1 MNKTYNIIWNAARG
15 MYIVTSELARSGS
28 RAIVSV
34 SASCAV
40 TLLAMD
46 AAPAVAEETRVSIP
60 SQTTTYTLSGAT
72 PFVVETGNTVATDTA
87 TSAAIV
93 GDNSNDWDLLIE
105 SGAVVGSSLTD
116 SQAMNLDSLTGATS
130 VHNQGTITGSNEDG
144 TIMLQNGGSV
154 INDARIEN
162 NATYEHDPQDIPQEY
177 AGVYML
183 NGGSYVSSESGVLE
197 GVSGVI
203 VQSGE
208 AHITNGG
215 MINSDGSWRSYGVE
229 FRDGTYGT
237 IVNTGTIITTASDGS
252 GKIED
257 AAIYVHT
264 LNDMAVSGSVS
275 VDNSGL
281 MQSDFITVALYY
293 GSHFEVVNR
302 VGGVITAGNSSL
314 VGIKSTAMELK
325 VGVDNLVT
333 NDGTISAYGTA
344 NTYGIHYGESTSGGV
359 ITNTGSITTT
369 GGGSGDA
376 SVYVHGNGDGTVV
389 NNSGTMS
396 SSVYGVYLDSTR
408 SKGHTLNNQAGG
420 AISANT
426 AVAINGNG
434 NTITNQGKMTGVS
447 DGLLISGN
455 NNIVTTSGGEI
466 SGKNGIRVSKGS
478 GNQITAKSGS
488 KITTTS
494 TGISIAGGNNQIT
507 TESGSTIVAKDNGI
521 LINSGANNVTNGG
534 SITATGSSISYGIQY
549 NSGTSGTITNT
560 GTITTTGK
568 GAGDASVYAHGGAVT
583 INNSGTMD
591 SSVYG
596 VYVTTGHTLNNLAG
610 GSITANTAVQLN
622 GNNNTLAN
630 AGAILG
636 DTNGVTING
645 SGNTLTSQGKIT
657 GGTNAILIN
666 SGSKNNTL
674 TLNTGTEISG
684 NITDDNNSASAN
696 NNLILDGEG
705 TLGSSISGLNSVTS
719 SGDWTLPG
727 ATMNLSG
734 TTNSALWVKSGTL
747 ILNGAM
753 TAKGATVDSGTTLQI
768 GNSGTLGAFNGDI
781 VDNGTLTFN
790 RSDAAAYGSVI
801 SGSGNVIKQGGGEL
815 TLSNNNSYSGGTTIA
830 EGTLTATAGGAL
842 GSGNI
847 DNRAYLKLDA
857 ASASDPFI
865 VADLTTHSGATV
877 EIGAG
882 STLQANTLT
891 QQDGSTL
898 TADLTA
904 TSGPAIRA
912 KNVNLDG
919 TLNVA
924 SPASQEPIRSTD
936 DLISLALIE
945 SDNAISG
952 DFDDITINGNAM
964 NSDAFITVVGQKNVN
979 DTHYDLVETL
989 TWYADRYNAAI
1000 DAHGTF
1006 NLADADDSF
1015 TVNTVLENVDANSGW
1030 NGQSLTKTGAGTLIL
1045 NAENTYTGGT
1055 TISDGTLVANNVE
1068 ALGTGNVTD
1077 NATLELNTGG
1087 DFDNAISGSGQVV
1100 KSGDDALTLSGTN
1113 TYSGGTTI
1121 SGGTLI
1127 ASNVEALGTGDVTD
1141 NAVLELNTGGDFAN
1155 NIGGSGQVVKSG
1167 DETLTLSGTN
1177 SYTGGTTISGGTL
1190 VASNVEALG
1199 SGDVTD
1205 NATLEM
1211 NTGGDFANNI
1221 GGTGSVVKSGDKT
1234 LTLSGSNIYTG
1245 GTLISGGTLIATN
1258 VDALGTGDVTDNA
1271 TLEMNTG
1278 GDFANAIGGTG
1289 SVVKSGDETLTLS
1302 GSNIYTGGTTISG
1315 GTLVATNVEA
1325 LGSGDVTDNATLELN
1340 TGGTF
1345 DNVISGSGQVVKS
1358 GDDALTLSGNN
1369 SYTGGTLISDGTLV
1383 ASNVEALGSGDVT
1396 DNATLALNTGG
1407 DFTNNIGGTGRVE
1420 KSGDDALTLSG
1431 ANSYTGGTLISGG
1444 TLVATNV
1451 DALGTG
1457 NVTDNA
1463 TLELNT
1469 GGDFDNAIS
1478 GSGQV
1483 VKSGDKTLTL
1493 SGANSY
1499 TGGTTISSGTLI
1511 ATNVEALGTGDVT
1524 DNATLE
1530 LNTGGD
1536 FDNNIGGTGSVVKSG
1551 DETLTLSGAN
1561 SYTGGTTISGGTLV
1575 ATSVDALGSGDVTDN
1590 ATLEMNTGGDF
1601 ANNIGGTGSVVKSG
1615 DKTLTLSGSN
1625 TYAGGTTIN
1634 DGTLVANNVEALG
1647 TGDVIDNA
1655 TLELNT
1661 GGDFDNAISGSGQ
1674 VVKSG
1679 DKTLTLSGANSYSGA
1694 TTISGGTLIA
1704 ANVNALGTGAIDNRA
1719 SLLLDA
1725 SGQFTVTD
1733 LTTESGG
1740 NTEIGAGSTLQAT
1753 TLTQKSDSTLTINL
1767 NSNTADPVIHA
1778 ASQVSLAGTLD
1789 ITGVGD
1795 VLDSDPASTDDLD
1808 TFTLIASDK
1817 TIAGDFEKLTVA
1829 GMDADLAD
1837 FITVDGRI
1845 DDMGKQYELTTALT
1859 WYADRDDA
1867 VTDAHGTFNLTNA
1880 DGSFAVNT
1888 VLENVDATL
1897 DPASSTGWDGTS
1909 LIKQGAGTLIL
1920 NAENTYTGGTT
1931 ISGGTL
1937 VATNVDALGSGDVTD
1952 DATLE
1957 LNTGGTF
1964 DNAISGSGQVV
1975 KSGDDALTLSGANT
1989 YTGGTT
1995 INDGTLV
2002 ACNVE
2007 ALGTGDVTDN
2017 ATLELNTG
2025 GTFDNVISGSGQ
2037 MVKSGDDTLTL
2048 SGSNTYT
2055 GGTTISGGTLVA
2067 TSVDALG
2074 SGDVTNDAVLELNTG
2089 GDFDNAISGSGQVVK
2104 SGDETLT
2111 LSGANSYTGGT
2122 TISGGTLVA
2131 SNVEALGSSDVTDN
2145 ATLELNTGGD
2155 FTNNIS
2161 GSGQVVKS
2169 GDDVLT
2175 LSGANS
2181 YSGGTLISD
2190 GTLVA
2195 SNVEALGTGDIT
2207 DNAVLEL
2214 NTGGD
2219 FDNAIS
2225 GSGQVVKSG
2234 DETLTLSG
2242 SNTYTGGTTISGG
2255 TLVASNVDALGT
2267 GDVTDNATLEL
2278 NTGGTFDNVI
2288 SGSGQVVK
2296 SGDKT
2301 LTLSG
2306 ANSYTG
2312 GTTINDGTLVAS
2324 NVDALGSG
2332 DVTNDAV
2339 LELNTGGDFTN
2350 NISGSG
2356 QVVKS
2361 GDETLTLSG
2370 TNSYTDGTLISG
2382 GTLVATNLEALGTG
2396 DVTNNATLE
2405 LNTGGD
2411 FTNNISGSGQ
2421 VVKSGDETL
2430 TLSGANSYTG
2440 GTTISGGTLVASNVE
2455 ALGSGDVTDNATLEM
2470 NTGGDFDN
2478 AISGS
2483 GQVVKSGDKTL
2494 TLSGANSYTGGTTIS
2509 GGTLVASNVEA
2520 LGSGDIDNYAS
2531 LQLNASGQFV
2541 TANLTTHDNAT
2552 TAIGAGSALR
2562 ANTLTQEA
2570 NSTLAVHLIDSN
2582 SGAIVTADHA
2592 NLGGTLDI
2600 TGIGNVAKSWTRDAY
2615 AYTLIDTDSA
2625 INSDFAQFTVAGM
2638 DAKQVD
2644 FLTVDGRV
2652 NAADDTRY
2660 DVTASLSWYADS
2672 DNAATDAHGTFT
2684 LSEQGHSFTLN
2695 TALTDVDATLNP
2707 DSATYWDGKSLIKR
2721 GAGTLILGAQN
2732 TYSGD
2737 TDVQEGALWLA
2748 ETATIGSAG
2757 SAQAVNIAANAA
2769 FGGHNA
2775 TVNGHVNNQGSLY
2788 FVDTFTVNGDVVNSS
2803 AMISGSDQPNNT
2815 LTIAGNYTGNDGHL
2829 YLNTQLG
2836 DDSSPTDKLI
2846 VTGDTAGSTTLHIT
2860 NVNGLGAQT
2869 VNGIEVIEVGGQSDG
2884 DFTLYKGHV
2893 DINAWTY
2900 TLKQDGG
2907 DWYLR
2912 SESDDVPDD
2921 GGEVTPPDDGGE
2933 VTPPDDGGDV
2943 TPPDGGGDVTPPDD
2957 GGEVTPPD
2965 DGGEV
2970 TPPDDGGDVTP
2981 PDDGGDVTPV
2991 APQYRADIGVYLGN
3005 QWMARNL
3012 QMQTLYDREGSQ
3024 YRSADGSIWMRFKA
3038 GKAES
3043 QAVNGNVDID
3053 SDYSQF
3059 QLGGDILTWSDGAQS
3074 VTVGLMGSY
3083 INANTDSTGNRG
3095 ADGSQFSANGSVDG
3109 YNLGLYATWFADAQS
3124 HRGAY
3129 IDSWYQ
3135 YGAYNNSVDNDGL
3148 SASRYDSA
3156 AHAVSLETG
3165 YRYDIALSNRNT
3177 VSLTPQAQVT
3187 WQRYSADTV
3196 IDDGGTRISGQNDD
3210 SWTTRLGMRVDGKL
3224 YKESGRI
3231 QPFMEVNW
3239 LHASDNAAA
3248 TFGDTKVSQDL
3259 PNDRVEVKV
3268 GIQANVSERLS
3279 VYAQAAGQKGKND
3292 YGDASFSLNM
3302 RYNW

>member
-72 PFVVETGNTVATDTA
+72 PFVVETGNTVATDIA

-144 TIMLQNGGSV
+144 TILLQNGGSV
-154 INDARIEN
+154 INDGRIEN
-162 NATYEHDPQDIPQEY
+162 SATYEHDPQDIPQEY

-281 MQSDFITVALYY
+281 MQSDFITVALYH

-369 GGGSGDA
+369 GGGAGDA

-396 SSVYGVYLDSTR
+396 STVYGVYLDSAR
-408 SKGHTLNNQAGG
+408 SKGHTLNNQAGS

-488 KITTTS
+488 KITATS
-494 TGISIAGGNNQIT
+494 TGISIASGNNQVT
-507 TESGSTIVAKDNGI
+507 TESGSAIVAKDNGI

-534 SITATGSSISYGIQY
+534 SITATGSSNSYGIQY
-549 NSGTSGTITNT
+549 NSGASGTITNT

-568 GAGDASVYAHGGAVT
+568 GVGDASVYAHGGAVT

-591 SSVYG
+591 SSVFG

-610 GSITANTAVQLN
+610 GSISANTAVQFH
-622 GNNNTLAN
+622 GNNNKLAN
-630 AGAILG
+630 AGAISG
-636 DTNGVTING
+636 DTNGVTISG
-645 SGNTLTSQGKIT
+645 SGNTLTNQGKIT

-684 NITDDNNSASAN
+684 SITDDNNSASAN

-719 SGDWTLPG
+719 SGDWTLSG

-768 GNSGTLGAFNGDI
+768 GNGGTLGAFNGDI

-801 SGSGNVIKQGGGEL
+801 SGSGNVVKQGGGEL

-952 DFDDITINGNAM
+952 DFDGITINGNAM
-964 NSDAFITVVGQKNVN
+964 NPDAFITVVGQKNVN

-1055 TISDGTLVANNVE
+1055 LISDGTLVASNVE
-1068 ALGTGNVTD
+1068 ALGTGDITD
-1077 NATLELNTGG
+1077 NAVLELNTGG

-1100 KSGDDALTLSGTN
+1100 KSGDETLTLSGSN
-1113 TYSGGTTI
+1113 TYTGGTII
-1121 SGGTLI
+1121 SGGTLV
-1127 ASNVEALGTGDVTD
+1127 ATNVEALGTGDVTD
-1141 NAVLELNTGGDFAN
+1141 NATLELNTGGDFDNA
-1155 NIGGSGQVVKSG
+1155 IGGTGSVVKSG
-1167 DETLTLSGTN
+1167 DKTLTLSGAN

-1205 NATLEM
+1205 NATLEL

-1234 LTLSGSNIYTG
+1234 LTLSGT
-1245 GTLISGGTLIATN
+1245 
-1258 VDALGTGDVTDNA
+1258 
-1271 TLEMNTG
+1271 
-1278 GDFANAIGGTG
+1278 
-1289 SVVKSGDETLTLS
+1289 
-1302 GSNIYTGGTTISG
+1302 
-1315 GTLVATNVEA
+1315 
-1325 LGSGDVTDNATLELN
+1325 
-1340 TGGTF
+1340 
-1345 DNVISGSGQVVKS
+1345 
-1358 GDDALTLSGNN
+1358 
-1369 SYTGGTLISDGTLV
+1369 
-1383 ASNVEALGSGDVT
+1383 
-1396 DNATLALNTGG
+1396 
-1407 DFTNNIGGTGRVE
+1407 
-1420 KSGDDALTLSG
+1420 
-1431 ANSYTGGTLISGG
+1431 
-1444 TLVATNV
+1444 
-1451 DALGTG
+1451 
-1457 NVTDNA
+1457 
-1463 TLELNT
+1463 
-1469 GGDFDNAIS
+1469 
-1478 GSGQV
+1478 
-1483 VKSGDKTLTL
+1483 
-1493 SGANSY
+1493 
-1499 TGGTTISSGTLI
+1499 
-1511 ATNVEALGTGDVT
+1511 
-1524 DNATLE
+1524 
-1530 LNTGGD
+1530 
-1536 FDNNIGGTGSVVKSG
+1536 
-1551 DETLTLSGAN
+1551 N

-1575 ATSVDALGSGDVTDN
+1575 A
-1590 ATLEMNTGGDF
+1590 
-1601 ANNIGGTGSVVKSG
+1601 
-1615 DKTLTLSGSN
+1615 
-1625 TYAGGTTIN
+1625 
-1634 DGTLVANNVEALG
+1634 NNVEALG
-1647 TGDVIDNA
+1647 TGDVTNNA

-1704 ANVNALGTGAIDNRA
+1704 THVNALGTGAIDNRA

-1767 NSNTADPVIHA
+1767 NGNTVDPVIHA

-1845 DDMGKQYELTTALT
+1845 DDTGKQYELTTALT

-1897 DPASSTGWDGTS
+1897 DPASATGWDGTS

-1964 DNAISGSGQVV
+1964 DNAIGGSGNVV
-1975 KSGDDALTLSGANT
+1975 KSGADTLTLSGSNS

-1995 INDGTLV
+1995 ISGGTLV
-2002 ACNVE
+2002 ASNVE
-2007 ALGTGDVTDN
+2007 ALGTGDVTNN

-2025 GTFDNVISGSGQ
+2025 GDFINNIGGTGRVE
-2037 MVKSGDDTLTL
+2037 KSGDDTLTL

-2055 GGTTISGGTLVA
+2055 GGTLINGGTLVA
-2067 TSVDALG
+2067 SNVEALG
-2074 SGDVTNDAVLELNTG
+2074 TGDVTDNATLALNTG
-2089 GDFDNAISGSGQVVK
+2089 GTFDNAISGSGQVVK

-2111 LSGANSYTGGT
+2111 LSGTNSYTGGT

-2131 SNVEALGSSDVTDN
+2131 TNVEALGSGDVTDD
-2145 ATLELNTGGD
+2145 ATLELNTGGTFD
-2155 FTNNIS
+2155 NAIS

-2169 GDDVLT
+2169 GDKMLT

-2195 SNVEALGTGDIT
+2195 SNVEALGTGDVT
-2207 DNAVLEL
+2207 NNATLALNTGGDFTNNISGSGQVVKSGDDTLTLSGANSYTGGTTISGGTLVATNVDALGTGDVTNSSTLEL
-2214 NTGGD
+2214 NTGGT

-2242 SNTYTGGTTISGG
+2242 SNTYTGGTLISGG
-2255 TLVASNVDALGT
+2255 TLVATNGDALGT

-2296 SGDKT
+2296 SGDDT

-2312 GTTINDGTLVAS
+2312 GT
-2324 NVDALGSG
+2324 
-2332 DVTNDAV
+2332 
-2339 LELNTGGDFTN
+2339 
-2350 NISGSG
+2350 
-2356 QVVKS
+2356 
-2361 GDETLTLSG
+2361 
-2370 TNSYTDGTLISG
+2370 LISG
-2382 GTLVATNLEALGTG
+2382 GTLVAT
-2396 DVTNNATLE
+2396 
-2405 LNTGGD
+2405 
-2411 FTNNISGSGQ
+2411 S
-2421 VVKSGDETL
+2421 
-2430 TLSGANSYTG
+2430 
-2440 GTTISGGTLVASNVE
+2440 VE
-2455 ALGSGDVTDNATLEM
+2455 ALGSGDVTDNAVLEL
-2470 NTGGDFDN
+2470 NTGGTFDN

-2541 TANLTTHDNAT
+2541 TANLTTHDNAI

-2570 NSTLAVHLIDSN
+2570 NSTLAVHLTDSN
-2582 SGAIVTADHA
+2582 SGAIVTADRA

-2615 AYTLIDTDSA
+2615 AYTLIDSDSA
-2625 INSDFAQFTVAGM
+2625 IDSDFAQFTVAGM

-2652 NAADDTRY
+2652 NADDDTRY

-2775 TVNGHVNNQGSLY
+2775 TVNGHVNNLGNLY

-2884 DFTLYKGHV
+2884 DFRLYKGHV

-2933 VTPPDDGGDV
+2933 VTPPDDGG
-2943 TPPDGGGDVTPPDD
+2943 
-2957 GGEVTPPD
+2957 EVTPPD

-2970 TPPDDGGDVTP
+2970 TPPDDGGDITP
-2981 PDDGGDVTPV
+2981 PDGGDVTPV

-3083 INANTDSTGNRG
+3083 INASTDSTGNRG

-3239 LHASDNAAA
+3239 LHASDNASA

>member
-144 TIMLQNGGSV
+144 TILLQNGGSV
-154 INDARIEN
+154 INDGRIEN
-162 NATYEHDPQDIPQEY
+162 SAIYVHNLDYGAPEIDAAI
-177 AGVYML
+177 YML
-183 NGGSYVSSESGVLE
+183 NGGSYVSSENGVLK

-208 AHITNGG
+208 VHITNGG
-215 MINSDGSWRSYGVE
+215 TINSDGSWRSYGVE
-229 FRDGTYGT
+229 LRGGAYGT

-252 GKIED
+252 NKIED
-257 AAIYVHT
+257 AAIYAHT
-264 LNDMAVSGSVS
+264 FDDIAAGDSVS

-281 MQSDFITVALYY
+281 LQSDFIAVALYH
-293 GSHFEVVNR
+293 GAHFEVFNR
-302 VGGVITAGNSSL
+302 AGGVITAGNSSL
-314 VGIKSTAMELK
+314 VGIQSAAMELK
-325 VGVDNLVT
+325 AGADNLVT

-369 GGGSGDA
+369 GGGAGDA

-396 SSVYGVYLDSTR
+396 SSVYGVYLDSAR

-494 TGISIAGGNNQIT
+494 TGISIAGGNNQVT
-507 TESGSTIVAKDNGI
+507 TESGSAIVAKDNGI

-549 NSGTSGTITNT
+549 NSGASGTITNT

-591 SSVYG
+591 SSVFG

-636 DTNGVTING
+636 DTDGVTISG

-657 GGTNAILIN
+657 GGTNAVLIN
-666 SGSKNNTL
+666 SGSKNNTI

-684 NITDDNNSASAN
+684 SITDDNNSASAN

-719 SGDWTLPG
+719 SGDWTLSG

-768 GNSGTLGAFNGDI
+768 GNGGTLGAFNGDI

-801 SGSGNVIKQGGGEL
+801 SGSGNVVKQGGGEL
-815 TLSNNNSYSGGTTIA
+815 TLSNNSYSGGTTIA

-882 STLQANTLT
+882 STLQVNTLT

-898 TADLTA
+898 TADLTE
-904 TSGPAIRA
+904 TSGPVIRA

-964 NSDAFITVVGQKNVN
+964 NPDAFITVVGQKNVN

-989 TWYADRYNAAI
+989 TWYADRDNAAI

-1006 NLADADDSF
+1006 NLADSDDSF

-1045 NAENTYTGGT
+1045 NAENTYTGST
-1055 TISDGTLVANNVE
+1055 TISEGTLIATNVE

-1077 NATLELNTGG
+1077 NAVLELNTGG
-1087 DFDNAISGSGQVV
+1087 DFDNAISGSGQ
-1100 KSGDDALTLSGTN
+1100 
-1113 TYSGGTTI
+1113 
-1121 SGGTLI
+1121 
-1127 ASNVEALGTGDVTD
+1127 
-1141 NAVLELNTGGDFAN
+1141 
-1155 NIGGSGQVVKSG
+1155 
-1167 DETLTLSGTN
+1167 
-1177 SYTGGTTISGGTL
+1177 
-1190 VASNVEALG
+1190 
-1199 SGDVTD
+1199 
-1205 NATLEM
+1205 
-1211 NTGGDFANNI
+1211 
-1221 GGTGSVVKSGDKT
+1221 
-1234 LTLSGSNIYTG
+1234 
-1245 GTLISGGTLIATN
+1245 
-1258 VDALGTGDVTDNA
+1258 
-1271 TLEMNTG
+1271 
-1278 GDFANAIGGTG
+1278 
-1289 SVVKSGDETLTLS
+1289 
-1302 GSNIYTGGTTISG
+1302 
-1315 GTLVATNVEA
+1315 
-1325 LGSGDVTDNATLELN
+1325 
-1340 TGGTF
+1340 
-1345 DNVISGSGQVVKS
+1345 
-1358 GDDALTLSGNN
+1358 
-1369 SYTGGTLISDGTLV
+1369 
-1383 ASNVEALGSGDVT
+1383 
-1396 DNATLALNTGG
+1396 
-1407 DFTNNIGGTGRVE
+1407 
-1420 KSGDDALTLSG
+1420 
-1431 ANSYTGGTLISGG
+1431 
-1444 TLVATNV
+1444 
-1451 DALGTG
+1451 
-1457 NVTDNA
+1457 
-1463 TLELNT
+1463 
-1469 GGDFDNAIS
+1469 
-1478 GSGQV
+1478 
-1483 VKSGDKTLTL
+1483 
-1493 SGANSY
+1493 
-1499 TGGTTISSGTLI
+1499 
-1511 ATNVEALGTGDVT
+1511 
-1524 DNATLE
+1524 
-1530 LNTGGD
+1530 
-1536 FDNNIGGTGSVVKSG
+1536 VVKSG

-1575 ATSVDALGSGDVTDN
+1575 A
-1590 ATLEMNTGGDF
+1590 
-1601 ANNIGGTGSVVKSG
+1601 
-1615 DKTLTLSGSN
+1615 
-1625 TYAGGTTIN
+1625 
-1634 DGTLVANNVEALG
+1634 NNVEALG
-1647 TGDVIDNA
+1647 TGDVTNNA

-1661 GGDFDNAISGSGQ
+1661 GGDFTNAISGSGQ

-1704 ANVNALGTGAIDNRA
+1704 THVNALGTGAIDNRA

-1767 NSNTADPVIHA
+1767 NSNTVDPVIHA

-1845 DDMGKQYELTTALT
+1845 DDTGKQYELTTALT

-1975 KSGDDALTLSGANT
+1975 KSGDDVLTLSGANS
-1989 YTGGTT
+1989 YSGGTL
-1995 INDGTLV
+1995 ISDGTLV
-2002 ACNVE
+2002 ASNVE
-2007 ALGTGDVTDN
+2007 
-2017 ATLELNTG
+2017 
-2025 GTFDNVISGSGQ
+2025 
-2037 MVKSGDDTLTL
+2037 
-2048 SGSNTYT
+2048 
-2055 GGTTISGGTLVA
+2055 
-2067 TSVDALG
+2067 ALG

-2104 SGDETLT
+2104 SDDDALT
-2111 LSGANSYTGGT
+2111 LSGSNTYTGGT
-2122 TISGGTLVA
+2122 TINDGTLIATSVD
-2131 SNVEALGSSDVTDN
+2131 ALGSGDVTDD
-2145 ATLELNTGGD
+2145 ATLELNTGGTFD
-2155 FTNNIS
+2155 NAIS

-2195 SNVEALGTGDIT
+2195 SNVEALGTGDVT
-2207 DNAVLEL
+2207 DDATLEL

-2219 FDNAIS
+2219 FINNI
-2225 GSGQVVKSG
+2225 
-2234 DETLTLSG
+2234 
-2242 SNTYTGGTTISGG
+2242 GGTGR
-2255 TLVASNVDALGT
+2255 V
-2267 GDVTDNATLEL
+2267 E
-2278 NTGGTFDNVI
+2278 
-2288 SGSGQVVK
+2288 K

-2306 ANSYTG
+2306 RNTYTG
-2312 GTTINDGTLVAS
+2312 GTLISSGTLVAS

-2332 DVTNDAV
+2332 DVTNNATLEMNTGGDFINNIGGTGRVEKSGDDTLTLSGSNTYTGGTLISDGTLVASNV
-2339 LELNTGGDFTN
+2339 EALGTGDVTNNATLELNTGGTFDN
-2350 NISGSG
+2350 AISGSG

-2370 TNSYTDGTLISG
+2370 TNSYT
-2382 GTLVATNLEALGTG
+2382 
-2396 DVTNNATLE
+2396 
-2405 LNTGGD
+2405 
-2411 FTNNISGSGQ
+2411 
-2421 VVKSGDETL
+2421 
-2430 TLSGANSYTG
+2430 G
-2440 GTTISGGTLVASNVE
+2440 GTTISGGTLVATNVE
-2455 ALGSGDVTDNATLEM
+2455 ALGSGDVTDDATLELNTGGTFDNAISGSGKVEKSGDDTLTFSGSNTYTGGTTINDSTLVATSVDALGSGDVTDNATLELNTSGDFTNNIGGTGRVEKSGDGTLTLSGSNTYTGGTLISDGTLVASNVEALGTGDVTDNATLEL

-2483 GQVVKSGDKTL
+2483 GQVEKSGDKTL
-2494 TLSGANSYTGGTTIS
+2494 TLSGSNTYTGGTLIS

-2570 NSTLAVHLIDSN
+2570 NSTLAVHLTDSN

-2737 TDVQEGALWLA
+2737 TDVQEGVLWLA

-2775 TVNGHVNNQGSLY
+2775 TVNGHVNNLGSLY

-2921 GGEVTPPDDGGE
+2921 GGDVI
-2933 VTPPDDGGDV
+2933 PPDDGGD
-2943 TPPDGGGDVTPPDD
+2943 
-2957 GGEVTPPD
+2957 
-2965 DGGEV
+2965 V

-2981 PDDGGDVTPV
+2981 PDDGGDVTPPDDGGDVTPPDDGGDVTPPDDGGDITPPDGGGDITPPDDGGDITPPDGGGDATPV

-3005 QWMARNL
+3005 QWMTRNL

-3083 INANTDSTGNRG
+3083 INASTDSTGNRG

-3210 SWTTRLGMRVDGKL
+3210 GWTTRLGVRVDGKL

-3239 LHASDNAAA
+3239 LHASDNASA

-3259 PNDRVEVKV
+3259 PNDRMEVKV

>member
-1 MNKTYNIIWNAARG
+1 
-15 MYIVTSELARSGS
+15 
-28 RAIVSV
+28 
-34 SASCAV
+34 
-40 TLLAMD
+40 
-46 AAPAVAEETRVSIP
+46 
-60 SQTTTYTLSGAT
+60 
-72 PFVVETGNTVATDTA
+72 
-87 TSAAIV
+87 
-93 GDNSNDWDLLIE
+93 
-105 SGAVVGSSLTD
+105 
-116 SQAMNLDSLTGATS
+116 
-130 VHNQGTITGSNEDG
+130 
-144 TIMLQNGGSV
+144 
-154 INDARIEN
+154 
-162 NATYEHDPQDIPQEY
+162 
-177 AGVYML
+177 
-183 NGGSYVSSESGVLE
+183 
-197 GVSGVI
+197 
-203 VQSGE
+203 
-208 AHITNGG
+208 
-215 MINSDGSWRSYGVE
+215 
-229 FRDGTYGT
+229 
-237 IVNTGTIITTASDGS
+237 
-252 GKIED
+252 
-257 AAIYVHT
+257 
-264 LNDMAVSGSVS
+264 
-275 VDNSGL
+275 
-281 MQSDFITVALYY
+281 
-293 GSHFEVVNR
+293 
-302 VGGVITAGNSSL
+302 
-314 VGIKSTAMELK
+314 
-325 VGVDNLVT
+325 
-333 NDGTISAYGTA
+333 
-344 NTYGIHYGESTSGGV
+344 
-359 ITNTGSITTT
+359 
-369 GGGSGDA
+369 
-376 SVYVHGNGDGTVV
+376 
-389 NNSGTMS
+389 
-396 SSVYGVYLDSTR
+396 
-408 SKGHTLNNQAGG
+408 
-420 AISANT
+420 
-426 AVAINGNG
+426 
-434 NTITNQGKMTGVS
+434 
-447 DGLLISGN
+447 
-455 NNIVTTSGGEI
+455 
-466 SGKNGIRVSKGS
+466 
-478 GNQITAKSGS
+478 
-488 KITTTS
+488 
-494 TGISIAGGNNQIT
+494 
-507 TESGSTIVAKDNGI
+507 
-521 LINSGANNVTNGG
+521 
-534 SITATGSSISYGIQY
+534 
-549 NSGTSGTITNT
+549 
-560 GTITTTGK
+560 
-568 GAGDASVYAHGGAVT
+568 
-583 INNSGTMD
+583 
-591 SSVYG
+591 
-596 VYVTTGHTLNNLAG
+596 
-610 GSITANTAVQLN
+610 
-622 GNNNTLAN
+622 
-630 AGAILG
+630 
-636 DTNGVTING
+636 
-645 SGNTLTSQGKIT
+645 
-657 GGTNAILIN
+657 
-666 SGSKNNTL
+666 
-674 TLNTGTEISG
+674 
-684 NITDDNNSASAN
+684 
-696 NNLILDGEG
+696 
-705 TLGSSISGLNSVTS
+705 
-719 SGDWTLPG
+719 
-727 ATMNLSG
+727 
-734 TTNSALWVKSGTL
+734 
-747 ILNGAM
+747 
-753 TAKGATVDSGTTLQI
+753 
-768 GNSGTLGAFNGDI
+768 
-781 VDNGTLTFN
+781 
-790 RSDAAAYGSVI
+790 
-801 SGSGNVIKQGGGEL
+801 
-815 TLSNNNSYSGGTTIA
+815 
-830 EGTLTATAGGAL
+830 
-842 GSGNI
+842 
-847 DNRAYLKLDA
+847 
-857 ASASDPFI
+857 
-865 VADLTTHSGATV
+865 
-877 EIGAG
+877 
-882 STLQANTLT
+882 
-891 QQDGSTL
+891 
-898 TADLTA
+898 
-904 TSGPAIRA
+904 
-912 KNVNLDG
+912 
-919 TLNVA
+919 
-924 SPASQEPIRSTD
+924 
-936 DLISLALIE
+936 
-945 SDNAISG
+945 
-952 DFDDITINGNAM
+952 
-964 NSDAFITVVGQKNVN
+964 
-979 DTHYDLVETL
+979 
-989 TWYADRYNAAI
+989 
-1000 DAHGTF
+1000 
-1006 NLADADDSF
+1006 
-1015 TVNTVLENVDANSGW
+1015 
-1030 NGQSLTKTGAGTLIL
+1030 
-1045 NAENTYTGGT
+1045 
-1055 TISDGTLVANNVE
+1055 
-1068 ALGTGNVTD
+1068 
-1077 NATLELNTGG
+1077 
-1087 DFDNAISGSGQVV
+1087 
-1100 KSGDDALTLSGTN
+1100 
-1113 TYSGGTTI
+1113 
-1121 SGGTLI
+1121 
-1127 ASNVEALGTGDVTD
+1127 
-1141 NAVLELNTGGDFAN
+1141 
-1155 NIGGSGQVVKSG
+1155 
-1167 DETLTLSGTN
+1167 
-1177 SYTGGTTISGGTL
+1177 L

-1205 NATLEM
+1205 NATLEL

-1234 LTLSGSNIYTG
+1234 LTLSGT
-1245 GTLISGGTLIATN
+1245 
-1258 VDALGTGDVTDNA
+1258 
-1271 TLEMNTG
+1271 
-1278 GDFANAIGGTG
+1278 
-1289 SVVKSGDETLTLS
+1289 
-1302 GSNIYTGGTTISG
+1302 
-1315 GTLVATNVEA
+1315 
-1325 LGSGDVTDNATLELN
+1325 
-1340 TGGTF
+1340 
-1345 DNVISGSGQVVKS
+1345 
-1358 GDDALTLSGNN
+1358 
-1369 SYTGGTLISDGTLV
+1369 
-1383 ASNVEALGSGDVT
+1383 
-1396 DNATLALNTGG
+1396 
-1407 DFTNNIGGTGRVE
+1407 
-1420 KSGDDALTLSG
+1420 
-1431 ANSYTGGTLISGG
+1431 
-1444 TLVATNV
+1444 
-1451 DALGTG
+1451 
-1457 NVTDNA
+1457 
-1463 TLELNT
+1463 
-1469 GGDFDNAIS
+1469 
-1478 GSGQV
+1478 
-1483 VKSGDKTLTL
+1483 
-1493 SGANSY
+1493 
-1499 TGGTTISSGTLI
+1499 
-1511 ATNVEALGTGDVT
+1511 
-1524 DNATLE
+1524 
-1530 LNTGGD
+1530 
-1536 FDNNIGGTGSVVKSG
+1536 
-1551 DETLTLSGAN
+1551 N

-1575 ATSVDALGSGDVTDN
+1575 A
-1590 ATLEMNTGGDF
+1590 
-1601 ANNIGGTGSVVKSG
+1601 
-1615 DKTLTLSGSN
+1615 
-1625 TYAGGTTIN
+1625 
-1634 DGTLVANNVEALG
+1634 NNVEALG
-1647 TGDVIDNA
+1647 TGDVTNNA

-1704 ANVNALGTGAIDNRA
+1704 THVNALGTGAIDNRA

-1767 NSNTADPVIHA
+1767 NGNTVDPVIHA

-1845 DDMGKQYELTTALT
+1845 DDTGKQYELTTALT

-1897 DPASSTGWDGTS
+1897 DPASATGWDGTS

-1964 DNAISGSGQVV
+1964 DNAIGGSGNVV
-1975 KSGDDALTLSGANT
+1975 KSGADTLTLSGSNS

-1995 INDGTLV
+1995 ISGGTLV
-2002 ACNVE
+2002 ASNVE
-2007 ALGTGDVTDN
+2007 ALGTGDVTNN

-2025 GTFDNVISGSGQ
+2025 GDFINNIGGTGRVE
-2037 MVKSGDDTLTL
+2037 KSGDDTLTL

-2055 GGTTISGGTLVA
+2055 GGTLINGGTLVA
-2067 TSVDALG
+2067 SNVEALG
-2074 SGDVTNDAVLELNTG
+2074 TGDVTDNATLALNTG
-2089 GDFDNAISGSGQVVK
+2089 GTFDNAISGSGQVVK

-2111 LSGANSYTGGT
+2111 LSGTNSYTGGT

-2131 SNVEALGSSDVTDN
+2131 TNVEALGSGDVTDD
-2145 ATLELNTGGD
+2145 ATLELNTGGTFD
-2155 FTNNIS
+2155 NAIS

-2169 GDDVLT
+2169 GDKMLT

-2195 SNVEALGTGDIT
+2195 SNVEALGTGDVT
-2207 DNAVLEL
+2207 NNATLALNTGGDFTNNISGSGQVVKSGDDTLTLSGANSYTGGTTISGGTLVATNVDALGTGDVTNSSTLEL
-2214 NTGGD
+2214 NTGGT

-2242 SNTYTGGTTISGG
+2242 SNTYTGGTLISGG
-2255 TLVASNVDALGT
+2255 TLVATNVDALGT

-2296 SGDKT
+2296 SGDDT

-2312 GTTINDGTLVAS
+2312 GT
-2324 NVDALGSG
+2324 
-2332 DVTNDAV
+2332 
-2339 LELNTGGDFTN
+2339 
-2350 NISGSG
+2350 
-2356 QVVKS
+2356 
-2361 GDETLTLSG
+2361 
-2370 TNSYTDGTLISG
+2370 LISG
-2382 GTLVATNLEALGTG
+2382 GTLVAT
-2396 DVTNNATLE
+2396 
-2405 LNTGGD
+2405 
-2411 FTNNISGSGQ
+2411 S
-2421 VVKSGDETL
+2421 
-2430 TLSGANSYTG
+2430 
-2440 GTTISGGTLVASNVE
+2440 VE
-2455 ALGSGDVTDNATLEM
+2455 ALGSGDVTDNAVLEL
-2470 NTGGDFDN
+2470 NTGGTFDN

-2541 TANLTTHDNAT
+2541 TANLTTHDNAI

-2570 NSTLAVHLIDSN
+2570 NSTLAVHLTDSN
-2582 SGAIVTADHA
+2582 SGAIVTADRA

-2615 AYTLIDTDSA
+2615 AYTLIDSDSA
-2625 INSDFAQFTVAGM
+2625 IDSDFAQFTVAGM

-2652 NAADDTRY
+2652 NADDDTRY

-2775 TVNGHVNNQGSLY
+2775 TVNGHVNNLGNLY

-2884 DFTLYKGHV
+2884 DFRLYKGHV

-2933 VTPPDDGGDV
+2933 VTPPDDGGE
-2943 TPPDGGGDVTPPDD
+2943 VTPPDD

-2970 TPPDDGGDVTP
+2970 TPPDDDGEVTP
-2981 PDDGGDVTPV
+2981 PDDGGDITPPDDGGDITPPDGGDVTPV

-3083 INANTDSTGNRG
+3083 INASTDSTGNRG

-3239 LHASDNAAA
+3239 LHASDNASA

>member
-116 SQAMNLDSLTGATS
+116 SQAMNLDSSTGATS

-154 INDARIEN
+154 INDALIEN
-162 NATYEHDPQDIPQEY
+162 NATYEHDPEDIPQEY

-252 GKIED
+252 NKIED

-281 MQSDFITVALYY
+281 MQSDFITVALYH

-369 GGGSGDA
+369 GGGAGDA

-396 SSVYGVYLDSTR
+396 STVYGVYLDSAR

-420 AISANT
+420 VISANT
-426 AVAINGNG
+426 AVAVNGNG

-507 TESGSTIVAKDNGI
+507 TESGSAIVAKDNGI

-534 SITATGSSISYGIQY
+534 SITVTGSNMSYGIQY
-549 NSGTSGTITNT
+549 NSGASGTITNT

-591 SSVYG
+591 SSVFG

-610 GSITANTAVQLN
+610 GSISANTAVQFH
-622 GNNNTLAN
+622 GNNNKLAN

-657 GGTNAILIN
+657 GGINAILIN

-684 NITDDNNSASAN
+684 SITDDNNSASAN

-719 SGDWTLPG
+719 SGDWTLSG

-768 GNSGTLGAFNGDI
+768 GNGGTLGAFNGDI

-801 SGSGNVIKQGGGEL
+801 SGSGNVVKQGGGEL

-898 TADLTA
+898 TADLTE
-904 TSGPAIRA
+904 TSGPVIRA

-964 NSDAFITVVGQKNVN
+964 NPDAFITVVGQKNVN

-989 TWYADRYNAAI
+989 TWYADRDNAAI

-1015 TVNTVLENVDANSGW
+1015 TVNTVLEDVDANSGW

-1045 NAENTYTGGT
+1045 NAENTYTGST
-1055 TISDGTLVANNVE
+1055 TISEGTLIATNVE

-1077 NATLELNTGG
+1077 NATLEMNTGG
-1087 DFDNAISGSGQVV
+1087 DFDNA
-1100 KSGDDALTLSGTN
+1100 
-1113 TYSGGTTI
+1113 
-1121 SGGTLI
+1121 
-1127 ASNVEALGTGDVTD
+1127 
-1141 NAVLELNTGGDFAN
+1141 
-1155 NIGGSGQVVKSG
+1155 
-1167 DETLTLSGTN
+1167 
-1177 SYTGGTTISGGTL
+1177 
-1190 VASNVEALG
+1190 
-1199 SGDVTD
+1199 
-1205 NATLEM
+1205 
-1211 NTGGDFANNI
+1211 
-1221 GGTGSVVKSGDKT
+1221 
-1234 LTLSGSNIYTG
+1234 
-1245 GTLISGGTLIATN
+1245 
-1258 VDALGTGDVTDNA
+1258 
-1271 TLEMNTG
+1271 
-1278 GDFANAIGGTG
+1278 
-1289 SVVKSGDETLTLS
+1289 
-1302 GSNIYTGGTTISG
+1302 
-1315 GTLVATNVEA
+1315 
-1325 LGSGDVTDNATLELN
+1325 
-1340 TGGTF
+1340 
-1345 DNVISGSGQVVKS
+1345 
-1358 GDDALTLSGNN
+1358 
-1369 SYTGGTLISDGTLV
+1369 
-1383 ASNVEALGSGDVT
+1383 
-1396 DNATLALNTGG
+1396 
-1407 DFTNNIGGTGRVE
+1407 
-1420 KSGDDALTLSG
+1420 
-1431 ANSYTGGTLISGG
+1431 
-1444 TLVATNV
+1444 
-1451 DALGTG
+1451 
-1457 NVTDNA
+1457 
-1463 TLELNT
+1463 
-1469 GGDFDNAIS
+1469 
-1478 GSGQV
+1478 
-1483 VKSGDKTLTL
+1483 
-1493 SGANSY
+1493 
-1499 TGGTTISSGTLI
+1499 
-1511 ATNVEALGTGDVT
+1511 
-1524 DNATLE
+1524 
-1530 LNTGGD
+1530 
-1536 FDNNIGGTGSVVKSG
+1536 
-1551 DETLTLSGAN
+1551 
-1561 SYTGGTTISGGTLV
+1561 
-1575 ATSVDALGSGDVTDN
+1575 
-1590 ATLEMNTGGDF
+1590 
-1601 ANNIGGTGSVVKSG
+1601 
-1615 DKTLTLSGSN
+1615 
-1625 TYAGGTTIN
+1625 
-1634 DGTLVANNVEALG
+1634 
-1647 TGDVIDNA
+1647 
-1655 TLELNT
+1655 
-1661 GGDFDNAISGSGQ
+1661 
-1674 VVKSG
+1674 
-1679 DKTLTLSGANSYSGA
+1679 
-1694 TTISGGTLIA
+1694 
-1704 ANVNALGTGAIDNRA
+1704 
-1719 SLLLDA
+1719 
-1725 SGQFTVTD
+1725 
-1733 LTTESGG
+1733 
-1740 NTEIGAGSTLQAT
+1740 
-1753 TLTQKSDSTLTINL
+1753 
-1767 NSNTADPVIHA
+1767 
-1778 ASQVSLAGTLD
+1778 
-1789 ITGVGD
+1789 
-1795 VLDSDPASTDDLD
+1795 
-1808 TFTLIASDK
+1808 
-1817 TIAGDFEKLTVA
+1817 
-1829 GMDADLAD
+1829 
-1837 FITVDGRI
+1837 
-1845 DDMGKQYELTTALT
+1845 
-1859 WYADRDDA
+1859 
-1867 VTDAHGTFNLTNA
+1867 
-1880 DGSFAVNT
+1880 
-1888 VLENVDATL
+1888 
-1897 DPASSTGWDGTS
+1897 
-1909 LIKQGAGTLIL
+1909 
-1920 NAENTYTGGTT
+1920 
-1931 ISGGTL
+1931 
-1937 VATNVDALGSGDVTD
+1937 
-1952 DATLE
+1952 
-1957 LNTGGTF
+1957 
-1964 DNAISGSGQVV
+1964 
-1975 KSGDDALTLSGANT
+1975 
-1989 YTGGTT
+1989 
-1995 INDGTLV
+1995 
-2002 ACNVE
+2002 
-2007 ALGTGDVTDN
+2007 
-2017 ATLELNTG
+2017 
-2025 GTFDNVISGSGQ
+2025 
-2037 MVKSGDDTLTL
+2037 
-2048 SGSNTYT
+2048 
-2055 GGTTISGGTLVA
+2055 
-2067 TSVDALG
+2067 
-2074 SGDVTNDAVLELNTG
+2074 
-2089 GDFDNAISGSGQVVK
+2089 
-2104 SGDETLT
+2104 
-2111 LSGANSYTGGT
+2111 
-2122 TISGGTLVA
+2122 
-2131 SNVEALGSSDVTDN
+2131 
-2145 ATLELNTGGD
+2145 
-2155 FTNNIS
+2155 
-2161 GSGQVVKS
+2161 
-2169 GDDVLT
+2169 
-2175 LSGANS
+2175 
-2181 YSGGTLISD
+2181 
-2190 GTLVA
+2190 
-2195 SNVEALGTGDIT
+2195 
-2207 DNAVLEL
+2207 
-2214 NTGGD
+2214 
-2219 FDNAIS
+2219 
-2225 GSGQVVKSG
+2225 
-2234 DETLTLSG
+2234 
-2242 SNTYTGGTTISGG
+2242 
-2255 TLVASNVDALGT
+2255 
-2267 GDVTDNATLEL
+2267 
-2278 NTGGTFDNVI
+2278 
-2288 SGSGQVVK
+2288 
-2296 SGDKT
+2296 
-2301 LTLSG
+2301 
-2306 ANSYTG
+2306 
-2312 GTTINDGTLVAS
+2312 
-2324 NVDALGSG
+2324 
-2332 DVTNDAV
+2332 
-2339 LELNTGGDFTN
+2339 
-2350 NISGSG
+2350 
-2356 QVVKS
+2356 
-2361 GDETLTLSG
+2361 
-2370 TNSYTDGTLISG
+2370 
-2382 GTLVATNLEALGTG
+2382 
-2396 DVTNNATLE
+2396 
-2405 LNTGGD
+2405 
-2411 FTNNISGSGQ
+2411 ISGSGQ

-2455 ALGSGDVTDNATLEM
+2455 ALGSGDVTDNATLEL
-2470 NTGGDFDN
+2470 NTGGDFDNNIGGTGSVVKSGDKTLTLSGANSYTGGTTISGGTLVATNVEALGSGDVTDNAVLELNTGGDFTN

-2509 GGTLVASNVEA
+2509 GGTLVASNVEALGTGDITDNATLELNAGGDFANNIGGTGSVVKSGDKTLTLSGSNTYTGGTTISGGTLVATNVEALGTGNVTDNATLELSTGGDFANNIGGTGSVVKSGDETLTLSGANSYTGGTTISGGTLVASNVEALGTGDVTDNATLELNTGGDFDNAISGSGQVVKSGDKTLTLSGANSYSGATTISGGTLVATNVDALGSGDVTDDATLELNTGGTFDNAISGSGQVVKSGDETLTLSGTNTYSGGTLISGGTLVASNVEALGTGDVTNDAVLELNTGGTFDNAISGSGQVVKSGDKMLTLSGANSYSGGTLISDGTLVASNVEALGSGDVTNDAVLELNTGGTFDNVISGSGKVEKSGDDALTLSGSNTYTGGTLISGGTLVASNVEALGTGDVTDNATLALNAGGDFTNNIGGTGRVEKSGDQTLTLSGSNTYTGGTLISSGTLVATSVDALGTGNVTNNATLALNTGGDFINNIGGTGRVEKSGDDALTLSGSNTYTGGTLISGGTLVANDVNALGTGDVTDNAALMLNTGGDFINNIGGTGRVEKSGDDTLTLSGSNTYTGGTLISGGTLVANDVNALGTGDVTDNATLALNAVGDFNNAIGGSGKVEKSGDDTLTLSGSNTYTGGTLINGGTLVASNVEALGTGDVTDDATLELNTGGKFDNAISGSGNVVKSGADTLTLSGSNTYTGGTTINDGTLVATSVDALGTGDVTDDATLELNTGGDFDNAISGSGQVVKSGDDTLTLSGSNTYTGGTLISSGTLVANDVNALGTGDVTDNATLELNTGGDFTNNIGGTGRVEKSGDGTLTLSGSNTYTGGTLISDGTLVASNVEA

-2552 TAIGAGSALR
+2552 TAIGADSALR
-2562 ANTLTQEA
+2562 GNTLTQEA
-2570 NSTLAVHLIDSN
+2570 NSTLAVHLTDSN

-2684 LSEQGHSFTLN
+2684 LSEQGHCFTLN

-2737 TDVQEGALWLA
+2737 TDVQEGVLWLA

-2775 TVNGHVNNQGSLY
+2775 TVNGHVNNLGNLY

-2921 GGEVTPPDDGGE
+2921 GGDVIPPDDGGD

-2943 TPPDGGGDVTPPDD
+2943 TPPDDGGDVSPPDD
-2957 GGEVTPPD
+2957 GGD
-2965 DGGEV
+2965 V

-2981 PDDGGDVTPV
+2981 PDDDGDITPPDGGDVTPV

-3083 INANTDSTGNRG
+3083 INASTDSTGNRG

-3210 SWTTRLGMRVDGKL
+3210 SWTTRLGVRVDGKL

-3239 LHASDNAAA
+3239 LHASDNASA

>member
-116 SQAMNLDSLTGATS
+116 SQAMNLDSSTGATS

-144 TIMLQNGGSV
+144 AIMLQNGGSV

-162 NATYEHDPQDIPQEY
+162 SATYEHDPEDIPQEY

-215 MINSDGSWRSYGVE
+215 MISSDGSWRSYGVE

-252 GKIED
+252 NKIED

-281 MQSDFITVALYY
+281 MQSDFITVALYH

-369 GGGSGDA
+369 GGGAGDA

-396 SSVYGVYLDSTR
+396 STVYGVYLDSAR
-408 SKGHTLNNQAGG
+408 SKGHTLNNQAGS

-434 NTITNQGKMTGVS
+434 NTISNQGKMTGVS

-507 TESGSTIVAKDNGI
+507 TESGSAIVAKDNGI

-534 SITATGSSISYGIQY
+534 SITATGSNMSYGIQY
-549 NSGTSGTITNT
+549 NSGASGTITNT

-591 SSVYG
+591 SSVFG

-610 GSITANTAVQLN
+610 GSISANTAVQFH
-622 GNNNTLAN
+622 GNNNKLAN

-657 GGTNAILIN
+657 GGINAILIN

-684 NITDDNNSASAN
+684 SITDDNNSASAN

-719 SGDWTLPG
+719 SGDWTLSG

-768 GNSGTLGAFNGDI
+768 GNGGTLGAFNGDI

-801 SGSGNVIKQGGGEL
+801 SGSGNVVKQGGGEL

-964 NSDAFITVVGQKNVN
+964 NPDAFITVVGQKNVN

-989 TWYADRYNAAI
+989 TWYADRDNAAI

-1045 NAENTYTGGT
+1045 NAENTYTGST
-1055 TISDGTLVANNVE
+1055 TISEGTLIATNVE

-1077 NATLELNTGG
+1077 NATLEMNTGG
-1087 DFDNAISGSGQVV
+1087 DFDNA
-1100 KSGDDALTLSGTN
+1100 
-1113 TYSGGTTI
+1113 
-1121 SGGTLI
+1121 
-1127 ASNVEALGTGDVTD
+1127 
-1141 NAVLELNTGGDFAN
+1141 
-1155 NIGGSGQVVKSG
+1155 
-1167 DETLTLSGTN
+1167 
-1177 SYTGGTTISGGTL
+1177 
-1190 VASNVEALG
+1190 
-1199 SGDVTD
+1199 
-1205 NATLEM
+1205 
-1211 NTGGDFANNI
+1211 
-1221 GGTGSVVKSGDKT
+1221 
-1234 LTLSGSNIYTG
+1234 
-1245 GTLISGGTLIATN
+1245 
-1258 VDALGTGDVTDNA
+1258 
-1271 TLEMNTG
+1271 
-1278 GDFANAIGGTG
+1278 
-1289 SVVKSGDETLTLS
+1289 
-1302 GSNIYTGGTTISG
+1302 
-1315 GTLVATNVEA
+1315 
-1325 LGSGDVTDNATLELN
+1325 
-1340 TGGTF
+1340 
-1345 DNVISGSGQVVKS
+1345 
-1358 GDDALTLSGNN
+1358 
-1369 SYTGGTLISDGTLV
+1369 
-1383 ASNVEALGSGDVT
+1383 
-1396 DNATLALNTGG
+1396 
-1407 DFTNNIGGTGRVE
+1407 
-1420 KSGDDALTLSG
+1420 
-1431 ANSYTGGTLISGG
+1431 
-1444 TLVATNV
+1444 
-1451 DALGTG
+1451 
-1457 NVTDNA
+1457 
-1463 TLELNT
+1463 
-1469 GGDFDNAIS
+1469 
-1478 GSGQV
+1478 
-1483 VKSGDKTLTL
+1483 
-1493 SGANSY
+1493 
-1499 TGGTTISSGTLI
+1499 
-1511 ATNVEALGTGDVT
+1511 
-1524 DNATLE
+1524 
-1530 LNTGGD
+1530 
-1536 FDNNIGGTGSVVKSG
+1536 
-1551 DETLTLSGAN
+1551 
-1561 SYTGGTTISGGTLV
+1561 
-1575 ATSVDALGSGDVTDN
+1575 
-1590 ATLEMNTGGDF
+1590 
-1601 ANNIGGTGSVVKSG
+1601 
-1615 DKTLTLSGSN
+1615 
-1625 TYAGGTTIN
+1625 
-1634 DGTLVANNVEALG
+1634 
-1647 TGDVIDNA
+1647 
-1655 TLELNT
+1655 
-1661 GGDFDNAISGSGQ
+1661 
-1674 VVKSG
+1674 
-1679 DKTLTLSGANSYSGA
+1679 
-1694 TTISGGTLIA
+1694 
-1704 ANVNALGTGAIDNRA
+1704 
-1719 SLLLDA
+1719 
-1725 SGQFTVTD
+1725 
-1733 LTTESGG
+1733 
-1740 NTEIGAGSTLQAT
+1740 
-1753 TLTQKSDSTLTINL
+1753 
-1767 NSNTADPVIHA
+1767 
-1778 ASQVSLAGTLD
+1778 
-1789 ITGVGD
+1789 
-1795 VLDSDPASTDDLD
+1795 
-1808 TFTLIASDK
+1808 
-1817 TIAGDFEKLTVA
+1817 
-1829 GMDADLAD
+1829 
-1837 FITVDGRI
+1837 
-1845 DDMGKQYELTTALT
+1845 
-1859 WYADRDDA
+1859 
-1867 VTDAHGTFNLTNA
+1867 
-1880 DGSFAVNT
+1880 
-1888 VLENVDATL
+1888 
-1897 DPASSTGWDGTS
+1897 
-1909 LIKQGAGTLIL
+1909 
-1920 NAENTYTGGTT
+1920 
-1931 ISGGTL
+1931 
-1937 VATNVDALGSGDVTD
+1937 
-1952 DATLE
+1952 
-1957 LNTGGTF
+1957 
-1964 DNAISGSGQVV
+1964 
-1975 KSGDDALTLSGANT
+1975 
-1989 YTGGTT
+1989 
-1995 INDGTLV
+1995 
-2002 ACNVE
+2002 
-2007 ALGTGDVTDN
+2007 
-2017 ATLELNTG
+2017 
-2025 GTFDNVISGSGQ
+2025 
-2037 MVKSGDDTLTL
+2037 
-2048 SGSNTYT
+2048 
-2055 GGTTISGGTLVA
+2055 
-2067 TSVDALG
+2067 
-2074 SGDVTNDAVLELNTG
+2074 
-2089 GDFDNAISGSGQVVK
+2089 
-2104 SGDETLT
+2104 
-2111 LSGANSYTGGT
+2111 
-2122 TISGGTLVA
+2122 
-2131 SNVEALGSSDVTDN
+2131 
-2145 ATLELNTGGD
+2145 
-2155 FTNNIS
+2155 IS

-2195 SNVEALGTGDIT
+2195 SNVEALGTGDVT
-2207 DNAVLEL
+2207 DDAVLEL

-2234 DETLTLSG
+2234 DDVLTLSGANSYSGGTLISDGTLVASNVEALGTGDVTDDATLELNTGGDFINNIGGTGRVEKSGDDKLTLSG
-2242 SNTYTGGTTISGG
+2242 SNTYTGGTLISSGTLVANDVNALGTGDVTDNATLMLNTGGDFTNNIGGTGRVEKSGDDALTLSGSNTYTGGTLISDG
-2255 TLVASNVDALGT
+2255 TLVASNVEALGT

-2278 NTGGTFDNVI
+2278 NTSGTFDNVI

-2296 SGDKT
+2296 SGDDALTLSGSNTYRGGTTISGGTLVATSVEALGTGDVTDNATLALNTGGDFINNIGGTGRVEKSGDQT

-2312 GTTINDGTLVAS
+2312 GTLISSGTLVAS
-2324 NVDALGSG
+2324 NV
-2332 DVTNDAV
+2332 N
-2339 LELNTGGDFTN
+2339 
-2350 NISGSG
+2350 
-2356 QVVKS
+2356 
-2361 GDETLTLSG
+2361 
-2370 TNSYTDGTLISG
+2370 
-2382 GTLVATNLEALGTG
+2382 
-2396 DVTNNATLE
+2396 
-2405 LNTGGD
+2405 
-2411 FTNNISGSGQ
+2411 
-2421 VVKSGDETL
+2421 
-2430 TLSGANSYTG
+2430 
-2440 GTTISGGTLVASNVE
+2440 
-2455 ALGSGDVTDNATLEM
+2455 ALGSGDVTDNAVLEL
-2470 NTGGDFDN
+2470 NTGGTFDN

-2483 GQVVKSGDKTL
+2483 GQVEKSGDGTL
-2494 TLSGANSYTGGTTIS
+2494 TLSGSNTYTGGTLIS
-2509 GGTLVASNVEA
+2509 DGTLVASNVEA

-2652 NAADDTRY
+2652 NADDDTRY

-2707 DSATYWDGKSLIKR
+2707 DSATDWDGKSLIKR

-2775 TVNGHVNNQGSLY
+2775 TVNGHVNNLGNLY

-2884 DFTLYKGHV
+2884 DFRLYKGHV

-2943 TPPDGGGDVTPPDD
+2943 TPPDDGGDVTPPDD

-2981 PDDGGDVTPV
+2981 PDDGGDVTPPDDGGDITPPDGGDVTPV

-3083 INANTDSTGNRG
+3083 INASTDSTGNRG

-3210 SWTTRLGMRVDGKL
+3210 SWTTRLGVRVDGKL

-3239 LHASDNAAA
+3239 LHASDNASA

-3259 PNDRVEVKV
+3259 PNDRLEVKV

>member
-72 PFVVETGNTVATDTA
+72 PFVVETGNTVATDIA

-144 TIMLQNGGSV
+144 TILLQNGGSV
-154 INDARIEN
+154 INDGRIEN
-162 NATYEHDPQDIPQEY
+162 SATYEHDPQDIPQEY

-281 MQSDFITVALYY
+281 MQSDFITVALYH

-369 GGGSGDA
+369 GGGAGDA

-396 SSVYGVYLDSTR
+396 STVYGVYLDSAR
-408 SKGHTLNNQAGG
+408 SKGHTLNNQAGS

-488 KITTTS
+488 KITATS
-494 TGISIAGGNNQIT
+494 TGISIASGNNQVT
-507 TESGSTIVAKDNGI
+507 TESGSAIVAKDNGI

-534 SITATGSSISYGIQY
+534 SITATGSSNSYGIQY
-549 NSGTSGTITNT
+549 NSGASGTITNT

-568 GAGDASVYAHGGAVT
+568 GVGDASVYAHGGAVT

-591 SSVYG
+591 SSVFG

-610 GSITANTAVQLN
+610 GSISANTAVQFH
-622 GNNNTLAN
+622 GNNNKLAN
-630 AGAILG
+630 AGAISG
-636 DTNGVTING
+636 DTNGVTISG
-645 SGNTLTSQGKIT
+645 SGNTLTNQGKIT

-684 NITDDNNSASAN
+684 SITDDNNSASAN

-719 SGDWTLPG
+719 SGDWTLSG

-768 GNSGTLGAFNGDI
+768 GNGGTLGAFNGDI

-801 SGSGNVIKQGGGEL
+801 SGSGNVVKQGGGEL

-952 DFDDITINGNAM
+952 DFDGITINGNAM
-964 NSDAFITVVGQKNVN
+964 NPDAFITVVGQKNVN

-1055 TISDGTLVANNVE
+1055 LISDGTLVASNVE
-1068 ALGTGNVTD
+1068 ALGTGDITD
-1077 NATLELNTGG
+1077 NAVLELNTGG

-1100 KSGDDALTLSGTN
+1100 KSGDETLTLSGSN
-1113 TYSGGTTI
+1113 TYTGGTII
-1121 SGGTLI
+1121 SGGTLV
-1127 ASNVEALGTGDVTD
+1127 ATNVEALGTGDVTD
-1141 NAVLELNTGGDFAN
+1141 NATLELNTGGDFDNA
-1155 NIGGSGQVVKSG
+1155 IGGTGSVVKSG
-1167 DETLTLSGTN
+1167 DKTLTLSGAN

-1205 NATLEM
+1205 NATLEL

-1234 LTLSGSNIYTG
+1234 LTLSGT
-1245 GTLISGGTLIATN
+1245 
-1258 VDALGTGDVTDNA
+1258 
-1271 TLEMNTG
+1271 
-1278 GDFANAIGGTG
+1278 
-1289 SVVKSGDETLTLS
+1289 
-1302 GSNIYTGGTTISG
+1302 
-1315 GTLVATNVEA
+1315 
-1325 LGSGDVTDNATLELN
+1325 
-1340 TGGTF
+1340 
-1345 DNVISGSGQVVKS
+1345 
-1358 GDDALTLSGNN
+1358 
-1369 SYTGGTLISDGTLV
+1369 
-1383 ASNVEALGSGDVT
+1383 
-1396 DNATLALNTGG
+1396 
-1407 DFTNNIGGTGRVE
+1407 
-1420 KSGDDALTLSG
+1420 
-1431 ANSYTGGTLISGG
+1431 
-1444 TLVATNV
+1444 
-1451 DALGTG
+1451 
-1457 NVTDNA
+1457 
-1463 TLELNT
+1463 
-1469 GGDFDNAIS
+1469 
-1478 GSGQV
+1478 
-1483 VKSGDKTLTL
+1483 
-1493 SGANSY
+1493 
-1499 TGGTTISSGTLI
+1499 
-1511 ATNVEALGTGDVT
+1511 
-1524 DNATLE
+1524 
-1530 LNTGGD
+1530 
-1536 FDNNIGGTGSVVKSG
+1536 
-1551 DETLTLSGAN
+1551 N

-1575 ATSVDALGSGDVTDN
+1575 A
-1590 ATLEMNTGGDF
+1590 
-1601 ANNIGGTGSVVKSG
+1601 
-1615 DKTLTLSGSN
+1615 
-1625 TYAGGTTIN
+1625 
-1634 DGTLVANNVEALG
+1634 NNVEALG
-1647 TGDVIDNA
+1647 TGDVTNNA

-1704 ANVNALGTGAIDNRA
+1704 THVNALGTGAIDNRA

-1767 NSNTADPVIHA
+1767 NGNTVDPVIHA

-1845 DDMGKQYELTTALT
+1845 DDTGKQYELTTALT

-1897 DPASSTGWDGTS
+1897 DPASATGWDGTS

-1964 DNAISGSGQVV
+1964 DNAIGGSGNVV
-1975 KSGDDALTLSGANT
+1975 KSGADTLTLSGSNS

-1995 INDGTLV
+1995 ISGGTLV
-2002 ACNVE
+2002 ASNVE
-2007 ALGTGDVTDN
+2007 ALGTGDVTNN

-2025 GTFDNVISGSGQ
+2025 GDFINNIGGTGRVE
-2037 MVKSGDDTLTL
+2037 KSGDDTLTL

-2055 GGTTISGGTLVA
+2055 GGTLINGGTLVA
-2067 TSVDALG
+2067 SNVEALG
-2074 SGDVTNDAVLELNTG
+2074 TGDVTDNATLALNTG
-2089 GDFDNAISGSGQVVK
+2089 GTFDNAISGSGQVVK

-2111 LSGANSYTGGT
+2111 LSGTNSYTGGT

-2131 SNVEALGSSDVTDN
+2131 TNVEALGSGDVTDD
-2145 ATLELNTGGD
+2145 ATLELNTGGTFD
-2155 FTNNIS
+2155 NAIS

-2169 GDDVLT
+2169 GDKMLT

-2195 SNVEALGTGDIT
+2195 SNVEALGTGDVT
-2207 DNAVLEL
+2207 NNATLALNTGGDFTNYISGSGQVVKSGDDTLTLSGANSYTGGTTISGGTLVATNVDALGTGDVTNSSTLEL
-2214 NTGGD
+2214 NTGGT

-2242 SNTYTGGTTISGG
+2242 SNTYTGGTLISGG
-2255 TLVASNVDALGT
+2255 TLVATNVDALGT

-2296 SGDKT
+2296 SGDDT

-2312 GTTINDGTLVAS
+2312 GT
-2324 NVDALGSG
+2324 
-2332 DVTNDAV
+2332 
-2339 LELNTGGDFTN
+2339 
-2350 NISGSG
+2350 
-2356 QVVKS
+2356 
-2361 GDETLTLSG
+2361 
-2370 TNSYTDGTLISG
+2370 LISG
-2382 GTLVATNLEALGTG
+2382 GTLVAT
-2396 DVTNNATLE
+2396 
-2405 LNTGGD
+2405 
-2411 FTNNISGSGQ
+2411 S
-2421 VVKSGDETL
+2421 
-2430 TLSGANSYTG
+2430 
-2440 GTTISGGTLVASNVE
+2440 VE
-2455 ALGSGDVTDNATLEM
+2455 ALGSGDVTDNAVLEL
-2470 NTGGDFDN
+2470 NTGGTFDN

-2541 TANLTTHDNAT
+2541 TANLTTHDNAI

-2570 NSTLAVHLIDSN
+2570 NSTLAVHLTDSN
-2582 SGAIVTADHA
+2582 SGAIVTADRA

-2615 AYTLIDTDSA
+2615 AYTLIDSDSA
-2625 INSDFAQFTVAGM
+2625 IDSDFAQFTVAGM

-2652 NAADDTRY
+2652 NADDDTRY

-2775 TVNGHVNNQGSLY
+2775 TVNGHVNNLGNLY

-2884 DFTLYKGHV
+2884 DFRLYKGHV

-2933 VTPPDDGGDV
+2933 VTPPDDGGE
-2943 TPPDGGGDVTPPDD
+2943 VTPPDD

-2970 TPPDDGGDVTP
+2970 TPPDDDGEVTP
-2981 PDDGGDVTPV
+2981 PDDGGDITPPDDGGDITPPDGGDVTPV

-3083 INANTDSTGNRG
+3083 INASTDSTGNRG

-3239 LHASDNAAA
+3239 LHASDNASA

>member
-72 PFVVETGNTVATDTA
+72 PFVVETGNTIATDTA
-87 TSAAIV
+87 ASAAIV

-105 SGAVVGSSLTD
+105 SGAVVGSSLID

-130 VHNQGTITGSNEDG
+130 VHNQGTITGSSADG
-144 TIMLQNGGSV
+144 TILLQNGGSV
-154 INDARIEN
+154 INDGRIEN
-162 NATYEHDPQDIPQEY
+162 SAIYVHNLDLGAPEIDAAI
-177 AGVYML
+177 YML
-183 NGGSYVSSESGVLE
+183 NGGSYVSSENGVLK

-208 AHITNGG
+208 VHITNGG
-215 MINSDGSWRSYGVE
+215 TINSDGSWRSYGVE
-229 FRDGTYGT
+229 LRGGAYGT

-252 GKIED
+252 GEIED
-257 AAIYVHT
+257 AAIYAHT
-264 LNDMAVSGSVS
+264 FDDIAAGDYVS

-281 MQSDFITVALYY
+281 LQSDFIAVALYH
-293 GSHFEVVNR
+293 GAHFEVINR
-302 VGGVITAGNSSL
+302 AGGVITAGNSSL
-314 VGIKSTAMELK
+314 VGIQSAAMELK
-325 VGVDNLVT
+325 AGANNLVT

-369 GGGSGDA
+369 GGGAGDA

-396 SSVYGVYLDSTR
+396 STVYGVYLDSAR

-488 KITTTS
+488 KITATS
-494 TGISIAGGNNQIT
+494 TGISIASGNNQVT
-507 TESGSTIVAKDNGI
+507 TESGSAIVAKDNGI

-591 SSVYG
+591 SSVFG

-657 GGTNAILIN
+657 GGTNAILIS

-674 TLNTGTEISG
+674 TLNTGTEMSG
-684 NITDDNNSASAN
+684 SITDGNNSASAN

-719 SGDWTLPG
+719 SGDWTLSG

-747 ILNGAM
+747 IVNGAM

-768 GNSGTLGAFNGDI
+768 GNGGTLGAFNGDI

-801 SGSGNVIKQGGGEL
+801 SGSGNVVKQGGGEL

-964 NSDAFITVVGQKNVN
+964 NPDAFITVVGQKNVN

-989 TWYADRYNAAI
+989 TWYADRDNAAI

-1055 TISDGTLVANNVE
+1055 TISDGTLIANNVE

-1100 KSGDDALTLSGTN
+1100 KSGD
-1113 TYSGGTTI
+1113 
-1121 SGGTLI
+1121 
-1127 ASNVEALGTGDVTD
+1127 
-1141 NAVLELNTGGDFAN
+1141 
-1155 NIGGSGQVVKSG
+1155 
-1167 DETLTLSGTN
+1167 ETLTLSGIN

-1205 NATLEM
+1205 NATLEL
-1211 NTGGDFANNI
+1211 NTSGDFANNI

-1234 LTLSGSNIYTG
+1234 LTLSG
-1245 GTLISGGTLIATN
+1245 
-1258 VDALGTGDVTDNA
+1258 
-1271 TLEMNTG
+1271 
-1278 GDFANAIGGTG
+1278 AN
-1289 SVVKSGDETLTLS
+1289 S
-1302 GSNIYTGGTTISG
+1302 YTGGTTISG
-1315 GTLVATNVEA
+1315 GTLVA
-1325 LGSGDVTDNATLELN
+1325 S
-1340 TGGTF
+1340 
-1345 DNVISGSGQVVKS
+1345 
-1358 GDDALTLSGNN
+1358 
-1369 SYTGGTLISDGTLV
+1369 
-1383 ASNVEALGSGDVT
+1383 
-1396 DNATLALNTGG
+1396 
-1407 DFTNNIGGTGRVE
+1407 
-1420 KSGDDALTLSG
+1420 
-1431 ANSYTGGTLISGG
+1431 
-1444 TLVATNV
+1444 
-1451 DALGTG
+1451 
-1457 NVTDNA
+1457 
-1463 TLELNT
+1463 
-1469 GGDFDNAIS
+1469 
-1478 GSGQV
+1478 
-1483 VKSGDKTLTL
+1483 
-1493 SGANSY
+1493 
-1499 TGGTTISSGTLI
+1499 
-1511 ATNVEALGTGDVT
+1511 NVEALGTGDVT

-1530 LNTGGD
+1530 LNTGG
-1536 FDNNIGGTGSVVKSG
+1536 T
-1551 DETLTLSGAN
+1551 
-1561 SYTGGTTISGGTLV
+1561 
-1575 ATSVDALGSGDVTDN
+1575 
-1590 ATLEMNTGGDF
+1590 
-1601 ANNIGGTGSVVKSG
+1601 
-1615 DKTLTLSGSN
+1615 
-1625 TYAGGTTIN
+1625 
-1634 DGTLVANNVEALG
+1634 
-1647 TGDVIDNA
+1647 
-1655 TLELNT
+1655 
-1661 GGDFDNAISGSGQ
+1661 FDNAISGSGQ

-1704 ANVNALGTGAIDNRA
+1704 THVNALGTGAIDNRA

-1845 DDMGKQYELTTALT
+1845 DDTGKQYELTTALT

-1897 DPASSTGWDGTS
+1897 DPASATGWDGTS

-1952 DATLE
+1952 NATLE

-1964 DNAISGSGQVV
+1964 DNAISGSGQVD
-1975 KSGDDALTLSGANT
+1975 KSGDK
-1989 YTGGTT
+1989 
-1995 INDGTLV
+1995 
-2002 ACNVE
+2002 
-2007 ALGTGDVTDN
+2007 
-2017 ATLELNTG
+2017 
-2025 GTFDNVISGSGQ
+2025 
-2037 MVKSGDDTLTL
+2037 M
-2048 SGSNTYT
+2048 
-2055 GGTTISGGTLVA
+2055 
-2067 TSVDALG
+2067 
-2074 SGDVTNDAVLELNTG
+2074 
-2089 GDFDNAISGSGQVVK
+2089 
-2104 SGDETLT
+2104 
-2111 LSGANSYTGGT
+2111 
-2122 TISGGTLVA
+2122 
-2131 SNVEALGSSDVTDN
+2131 
-2145 ATLELNTGGD
+2145 
-2155 FTNNIS
+2155 
-2161 GSGQVVKS
+2161 
-2169 GDDVLT
+2169 LT

-2195 SNVEALGTGDIT
+2195 SNVEALGTGDVT
-2207 DNAVLEL
+2207 NDAVLEL

-2234 DETLTLSG
+2234 GDTLTLSG
-2242 SNTYTGGTTISGG
+2242 SNTYTGGTLISGG
-2255 TLVASNVDALGT
+2255 TLVASNV
-2267 GDVTDNATLEL
+2267 E
-2278 NTGGTFDNVI
+2278 
-2288 SGSGQVVK
+2288 
-2296 SGDKT
+2296 
-2301 LTLSG
+2301 
-2306 ANSYTG
+2306 
-2312 GTTINDGTLVAS
+2312 
-2324 NVDALGSG
+2324 ALGSG

-2339 LELNTGGDFTN
+2339 
-2350 NISGSG
+2350 
-2356 QVVKS
+2356 
-2361 GDETLTLSG
+2361 
-2370 TNSYTDGTLISG
+2370 
-2382 GTLVATNLEALGTG
+2382 
-2396 DVTNNATLE
+2396 LE

-2440 GTTISGGTLVASNVE
+2440 GTTISGGTLIASNVE
-2455 ALGSGDVTDNATLEM
+2455 ALGTGDVTDNAVLEL

-2483 GQVVKSGDKTL
+2483 GQVVKSGDDAL
-2494 TLSGANSYTGGTTIS
+2494 TLSGSNTYTGGTTIS

-2520 LGSGDIDNYAS
+2520 LGSGDVTNNAVLELNTGGTFDNAISGSGNVVKSGADTLTLSGSNSYTGGTTISGGTLVAS
-2531 LQLNASGQFV
+2531 NVEALGTGDVTNNATLELNTGGDFINNIGGTGRVEKSGDDTLTLSGSNTYTGGTTISGGTLVANDVNALGTGDV
-2541 TANLTTHDNAT
+2541 TDNAT
-2552 TAIGAGSALR
+2552 LELNTSGTFDNVISGSGQVVKSGDK
-2562 ANTLTQEA
+2562 TLTLSGSNTYTGGTTINDGTLIASNVEALGTGDVTDNATLELNTGGTFDNAISGSGQVVKSGDETLTLSGA
-2570 NSTLAVHLIDSN
+2570 NSYT
-2582 SGAIVTADHA
+2582 
-2592 NLGGTLDI
+2592 GGTLI
-2600 TGIGNVAKSWTRDAY
+2600 SSGTLVAND
-2615 AYTLIDTDSA
+2615 
-2625 INSDFAQFTVAGM
+2625 
-2638 DAKQVD
+2638 
-2644 FLTVDGRV
+2644 V
-2652 NAADDTRY
+2652 NALGTG
-2660 DVTASLSWYADS
+2660 DVT
-2672 DNAATDAHGTFT
+2672 DNAV
-2684 LSEQGHSFTLN
+2684 LELN
-2695 TALTDVDATLNP
+2695 T
-2707 DSATYWDGKSLIKR
+2707 G
-2721 GAGTLILGAQN
+2721 
-2732 TYSGD
+2732 GD
-2737 TDVQEGALWLA
+2737 FD
-2748 ETATIGSAG
+2748 
-2757 SAQAVNIAANAA
+2757 NA
-2769 FGGHNA
+2769 
-2775 TVNGHVNNQGSLY
+2775 
-2788 FVDTFTVNGDVVNSS
+2788 
-2803 AMISGSDQPNNT
+2803 ISGS
-2815 LTIAGNYTGNDGHL
+2815 
-2829 YLNTQLG
+2829 
-2836 DDSSPTDKLI
+2836 
-2846 VTGDTAGSTTLHIT
+2846 
-2860 NVNGLGAQT
+2860 
-2869 VNGIEVIEVGGQSDG
+2869 GQ
-2884 DFTLYKGHV
+2884 V
-2893 DINAWTY
+2893 
-2900 TLKQDGG
+2900 
-2907 DWYLR
+2907 
-2912 SESDDVPDD
+2912 
-2921 GGEVTPPDDGGE
+2921 
-2933 VTPPDDGGDV
+2933 
-2943 TPPDGGGDVTPPDD
+2943 
-2957 GGEVTPPD
+2957 
-2965 DGGEV
+2965 
-2970 TPPDDGGDVTP
+2970 
-2981 PDDGGDVTPV
+2981 
-2991 APQYRADIGVYLGN
+2991 
-3005 QWMARNL
+3005 
-3012 QMQTLYDREGSQ
+3012 
-3024 YRSADGSIWMRFKA
+3024 
-3038 GKAES
+3038 
-3043 QAVNGNVDID
+3043 
-3053 SDYSQF
+3053 
-3059 QLGGDILTWSDGAQS
+3059 
-3074 VTVGLMGSY
+3074 
-3083 INANTDSTGNRG
+3083 
-3095 ADGSQFSANGSVDG
+3095 
-3109 YNLGLYATWFADAQS
+3109 
-3124 HRGAY
+3124 
-3129 IDSWYQ
+3129 
-3135 YGAYNNSVDNDGL
+3135 
-3148 SASRYDSA
+3148 
-3156 AHAVSLETG
+3156 
-3165 YRYDIALSNRNT
+3165 
-3177 VSLTPQAQVT
+3177 
-3187 WQRYSADTV
+3187 
-3196 IDDGGTRISGQNDD
+3196 
-3210 SWTTRLGMRVDGKL
+3210 
-3224 YKESGRI
+3224 
-3231 QPFMEVNW
+3231 
-3239 LHASDNAAA
+3239 
-3248 TFGDTKVSQDL
+3248 
-3259 PNDRVEVKV
+3259 
-3268 GIQANVSERLS
+3268 
-3279 VYAQAAGQKGKND
+3279 
-3292 YGDASFSLNM
+3292 
-3302 RYNW
+3302 

>member
-1 MNKTYNIIWNAARG
+1 
-15 MYIVTSELARSGS
+15 
-28 RAIVSV
+28 
-34 SASCAV
+34 
-40 TLLAMD
+40 
-46 AAPAVAEETRVSIP
+46 
-60 SQTTTYTLSGAT
+60 
-72 PFVVETGNTVATDTA
+72 
-87 TSAAIV
+87 
-93 GDNSNDWDLLIE
+93 
-105 SGAVVGSSLTD
+105 
-116 SQAMNLDSLTGATS
+116 
-130 VHNQGTITGSNEDG
+130 
-144 TIMLQNGGSV
+144 
-154 INDARIEN
+154 
-162 NATYEHDPQDIPQEY
+162 
-177 AGVYML
+177 
-183 NGGSYVSSESGVLE
+183 
-197 GVSGVI
+197 
-203 VQSGE
+203 
-208 AHITNGG
+208 
-215 MINSDGSWRSYGVE
+215 
-229 FRDGTYGT
+229 
-237 IVNTGTIITTASDGS
+237 
-252 GKIED
+252 
-257 AAIYVHT
+257 
-264 LNDMAVSGSVS
+264 
-275 VDNSGL
+275 
-281 MQSDFITVALYY
+281 
-293 GSHFEVVNR
+293 
-302 VGGVITAGNSSL
+302 
-314 VGIKSTAMELK
+314 
-325 VGVDNLVT
+325 
-333 NDGTISAYGTA
+333 
-344 NTYGIHYGESTSGGV
+344 
-359 ITNTGSITTT
+359 
-369 GGGSGDA
+369 
-376 SVYVHGNGDGTVV
+376 
-389 NNSGTMS
+389 
-396 SSVYGVYLDSTR
+396 
-408 SKGHTLNNQAGG
+408 
-420 AISANT
+420 
-426 AVAINGNG
+426 
-434 NTITNQGKMTGVS
+434 
-447 DGLLISGN
+447 
-455 NNIVTTSGGEI
+455 
-466 SGKNGIRVSKGS
+466 
-478 GNQITAKSGS
+478 
-488 KITTTS
+488 
-494 TGISIAGGNNQIT
+494 
-507 TESGSTIVAKDNGI
+507 
-521 LINSGANNVTNGG
+521 
-534 SITATGSSISYGIQY
+534 
-549 NSGTSGTITNT
+549 
-560 GTITTTGK
+560 
-568 GAGDASVYAHGGAVT
+568 
-583 INNSGTMD
+583 
-591 SSVYG
+591 
-596 VYVTTGHTLNNLAG
+596 
-610 GSITANTAVQLN
+610 
-622 GNNNTLAN
+622 
-630 AGAILG
+630 
-636 DTNGVTING
+636 
-645 SGNTLTSQGKIT
+645 
-657 GGTNAILIN
+657 
-666 SGSKNNTL
+666 
-674 TLNTGTEISG
+674 
-684 NITDDNNSASAN
+684 
-696 NNLILDGEG
+696 
-705 TLGSSISGLNSVTS
+705 
-719 SGDWTLPG
+719 
-727 ATMNLSG
+727 
-734 TTNSALWVKSGTL
+734 
-747 ILNGAM
+747 
-753 TAKGATVDSGTTLQI
+753 
-768 GNSGTLGAFNGDI
+768 
-781 VDNGTLTFN
+781 
-790 RSDAAAYGSVI
+790 
-801 SGSGNVIKQGGGEL
+801 
-815 TLSNNNSYSGGTTIA
+815 
-830 EGTLTATAGGAL
+830 
-842 GSGNI
+842 
-847 DNRAYLKLDA
+847 
-857 ASASDPFI
+857 
-865 VADLTTHSGATV
+865 
-877 EIGAG
+877 
-882 STLQANTLT
+882 
-891 QQDGSTL
+891 
-898 TADLTA
+898 
-904 TSGPAIRA
+904 
-912 KNVNLDG
+912 
-919 TLNVA
+919 
-924 SPASQEPIRSTD
+924 
-936 DLISLALIE
+936 
-945 SDNAISG
+945 
-952 DFDDITINGNAM
+952 
-964 NSDAFITVVGQKNVN
+964 
-979 DTHYDLVETL
+979 
-989 TWYADRYNAAI
+989 
-1000 DAHGTF
+1000 
-1006 NLADADDSF
+1006 
-1015 TVNTVLENVDANSGW
+1015 
-1030 NGQSLTKTGAGTLIL
+1030 
-1045 NAENTYTGGT
+1045 
-1055 TISDGTLVANNVE
+1055 
-1068 ALGTGNVTD
+1068 VTD

-1087 DFDNAISGSGQVV
+1087 TFDNVISGSGQVV
-1100 KSGDDALTLSGTN
+1100 KSGDEMLTLSG
-1113 TYSGGTTI
+1113 
-1121 SGGTLI
+1121 
-1127 ASNVEALGTGDVTD
+1127 A
-1141 NAVLELNTGGDFAN
+1141 
-1155 NIGGSGQVVKSG
+1155 
-1167 DETLTLSGTN
+1167 N

-1205 NATLEM
+1205 NATLEL
-1211 NTGGDFANNI
+1211 NTGGDF
-1221 GGTGSVVKSGDKT
+1221 
-1234 LTLSGSNIYTG
+1234 
-1245 GTLISGGTLIATN
+1245 
-1258 VDALGTGDVTDNA
+1258 DNA
-1271 TLEMNTG
+1271 
-1278 GDFANAIGGTG
+1278 
-1289 SVVKSGDETLTLS
+1289 
-1302 GSNIYTGGTTISG
+1302 
-1315 GTLVATNVEA
+1315 
-1325 LGSGDVTDNATLELN
+1325 
-1340 TGGTF
+1340 
-1345 DNVISGSGQVVKS
+1345 ISGSGQVVKS

-1396 DNATLALNTGG
+1396 N
-1407 DFTNNIGGTGRVE
+1407 
-1420 KSGDDALTLSG
+1420 DA
-1431 ANSYTGGTLISGG
+1431 
-1444 TLVATNV
+1444 V
-1451 DALGTG
+1451 
-1457 NVTDNA
+1457 
-1463 TLELNT
+1463 LELNT

-1499 TGGTTISSGTLI
+1499 TGGTTISGGTLV
-1511 ATNVEALGTGDVT
+1511 ASNVEALG
-1524 DNATLE
+1524 
-1530 LNTGGD
+1530 
-1536 FDNNIGGTGSVVKSG
+1536 SG
-1551 DETLTLSGAN
+1551 DIT
-1561 SYTGGTTISGGTLV
+1561 
-1575 ATSVDALGSGDVTDN
+1575 
-1590 ATLEMNTGGDF
+1590 
-1601 ANNIGGTGSVVKSG
+1601 
-1615 DKTLTLSGSN
+1615 
-1625 TYAGGTTIN
+1625 
-1634 DGTLVANNVEALG
+1634 
-1647 TGDVIDNA
+1647 DNA

-1679 DKTLTLSGANSYSGA
+1679 DETLTLSGTNTYTGG

-1704 ANVNALGTGAIDNRA
+1704 THVNALGTGAIDNRA

-1725 SGQFTVTD
+1725 SGQFAVTD

-1845 DDMGKQYELTTALT
+1845 DDTGKQYELTTALT

-1897 DPASSTGWDGTS
+1897 DPDSATGWDGTS

-1920 NAENTYTGGTT
+1920 NAENTYTVGTT

-1975 KSGDDALTLSGANT
+1975 KSGDKMLTLSGTNS
-1989 YTGGTT
+1989 YSGGTL
-1995 INDGTLV
+1995 ISGGTLV
-2002 ACNVE
+2002 ATNVD
-2007 ALGTGDVTDN
+2007 ALGSGDVTDD

-2025 GTFDNVISGSGQ
+2025 GTFDNAISGSGQ
-2037 MVKSGDDTLTL
+2037 VVKSGDDTLTL

-2055 GGTTISGGTLVA
+2055 GGTI
-2067 TSVDALG
+2067 
-2074 SGDVTNDAVLELNTG
+2074 
-2089 GDFDNAISGSGQVVK
+2089 
-2104 SGDETLT
+2104 
-2111 LSGANSYTGGT
+2111 
-2122 TISGGTLVA
+2122 ISGGTLVA
-2131 SNVEALGSSDVTDN
+2131 SNVEALGTGDVTND
-2145 ATLELNTGGD
+2145 
-2155 FTNNIS
+2155 
-2161 GSGQVVKS
+2161 
-2169 GDDVLT
+2169 
-2175 LSGANS
+2175 
-2181 YSGGTLISD
+2181 
-2190 GTLVA
+2190 
-2195 SNVEALGTGDIT
+2195 
-2207 DNAVLEL
+2207 AVLEL

-2242 SNTYTGGTTISGG
+2242 SNTYTGGTLISGG
-2255 TLVASNVDALGT
+2255 TLVASNV
-2267 GDVTDNATLEL
+2267 E
-2278 NTGGTFDNVI
+2278 
-2288 SGSGQVVK
+2288 
-2296 SGDKT
+2296 
-2301 LTLSG
+2301 
-2306 ANSYTG
+2306 
-2312 GTTINDGTLVAS
+2312 
-2324 NVDALGSG
+2324 ALGSG

-2350 NISGSG
+2350 AISGSGQVVKSGDETLTLSGANSYTGGTLISGGTLIASNVEALGTGDVTDNAVLELNTGGDFDNAISGSGQVEKSGDETLTLSGANSYTGGTLISSGTLVANDVNALGTGDVTDNAVLELNTGGTFDNAISGSGQVVKSGDETLTLSGSNTYTGGTTINDGTLIATSVDALGSGDVTDNAVLELNTGGDFDNAISGSG

-2405 LNTGGD
+2405 LNTGGTFD
-2411 FTNNISGSGQ
+2411 NAISGSGQ
-2421 VVKSGDETL
+2421 VVKSGDDAL
-2430 TLSGANSYTG
+2430 TLSGSNTYTG
-2440 GTTISGGTLVASNVE
+2440 GTTISGGTLIATSVD
-2455 ALGSGDVTDNATLEM
+2455 ALGSGDVTDNAVLEL
-2470 NTGGDFDN
+2470 NTGGTFDN

-2494 TLSGANSYTGGTTIS
+2494 TLSGSNTYTGGTTIS
-2509 GGTLVASNVEA
+2509 GGTLIASNVEA
-2520 LGSGDIDNYAS
+2520 LGSGNIDNYAS

-2552 TAIGAGSALR
+2552 TAIGAGSTLR

-2570 NSTLAVHLIDSN
+2570 NSTLAVHLTDSN

-2707 DSATYWDGKSLIKR
+2707 DSATDWDGKSLIKR

-2775 TVNGHVNNQGSLY
+2775 TVNGHVNNLGSLY

-2921 GGEVTPPDDGGE
+2921 GGDVTPPDDGGDVIPPDDGGD

-2943 TPPDGGGDVTPPDD
+2943 TPPDDGGD
-2957 GGEVTPPD
+2957 
-2965 DGGEV
+2965 V

-2981 PDDGGDVTPV
+2981 PDDGGDVTPPDDDGDITPPDGGDVTPV

-3024 YRSADGSIWMRFKA
+3024 YRSADGSVWMRFKA

-3083 INANTDSTGNRG
+3083 INASTDSTGNRG

-3239 LHASDNAAA
+3239 LHASDNASA

>member
-116 SQAMNLDSLTGATS
+116 SQAMNLDSSTGATS

-144 TIMLQNGGSV
+144 AIMLQNGGSV

-162 NATYEHDPQDIPQEY
+162 SATYEHDPEDIPQEY

-215 MINSDGSWRSYGVE
+215 MISSDGSWRSYGVE

-252 GKIED
+252 NKIED

-281 MQSDFITVALYY
+281 MQSDFIAVALYH
-293 GSHFEVVNR
+293 GAHFEVVNR

-369 GGGSGDA
+369 GGGAGDA

-396 SSVYGVYLDSTR
+396 STVYGVYLDSAR
-408 SKGHTLNNQAGG
+408 SKGHTLNNQAGS

-434 NTITNQGKMTGVS
+434 NTISNQGKMTGVS

-507 TESGSTIVAKDNGI
+507 TESGSAIVAKDNGI

-534 SITATGSSISYGIQY
+534 SITATGSNMSYGIQY
-549 NSGTSGTITNT
+549 NSGASGTITNT

-591 SSVYG
+591 SSVFG

-610 GSITANTAVQLN
+610 GSISANTAVQFH
-622 GNNNTLAN
+622 GNNNKLAN

-657 GGTNAILIN
+657 GGINAILIN

-684 NITDDNNSASAN
+684 SITDDNNSASAN

-719 SGDWTLPG
+719 SGDWTLSG

-768 GNSGTLGAFNGDI
+768 GNGGTLGAFNGDI

-801 SGSGNVIKQGGGEL
+801 SGSGNVVKQGGGEL

-964 NSDAFITVVGQKNVN
+964 NPDAFITVVGQKNVN

-989 TWYADRYNAAI
+989 TWYADRDNAAI

-1045 NAENTYTGGT
+1045 NAENTYTGST
-1055 TISDGTLVANNVE
+1055 TISEGTLIATNVE

-1077 NATLELNTGG
+1077 NATLEMNTGG

-1100 KSGDDALTLSGTN
+1100 KSGDETLTLSGANSYT
-1113 TYSGGTTI
+1113 GGTTI
-1121 SGGTLI
+1121 SGGTLV
-1127 ASNVEALGTGDVTD
+1127 ASNVEALGTGDITD
-1141 NAVLELNTGGDFAN
+1141 NATLELNAGGDFAN
-1155 NIGGSGQVVKSG
+1155 NIGGTGSVVKSG
-1167 DETLTLSGTN
+1167 DKTLTLSGSNT
-1177 SYTGGTTISGGTL
+1177 YTGGTTISGGTL

-1221 GGTGSVVKSGDKT
+1221 GGTGSVVKSGD
-1234 LTLSGSNIYTG
+1234 
-1245 GTLISGGTLIATN
+1245 
-1258 VDALGTGDVTDNA
+1258 
-1271 TLEMNTG
+1271 
-1278 GDFANAIGGTG
+1278 
-1289 SVVKSGDETLTLS
+1289 ETLTLS
-1302 GSNIYTGGTTISG
+1302 GANSYTGGTTISG
-1315 GTLVATNVEA
+1315 GTLVA
-1325 LGSGDVTDNATLELN
+1325 
-1340 TGGTF
+1340 
-1345 DNVISGSGQVVKS
+1345 
-1358 GDDALTLSGNN
+1358 
-1369 SYTGGTLISDGTLV
+1369 
-1383 ASNVEALGSGDVT
+1383 SNVEALGTGD
-1396 DNATLALNTGG
+1396 
-1407 DFTNNIGGTGRVE
+1407 
-1420 KSGDDALTLSG
+1420 
-1431 ANSYTGGTLISGG
+1431 
-1444 TLVATNV
+1444 
-1451 DALGTG
+1451 
-1457 NVTDNA
+1457 VTDNA

-1493 SGANSY
+1493 SGINS
-1499 TGGTTISSGTLI
+1499 
-1511 ATNVEALGTGDVT
+1511 
-1524 DNATLE
+1524 
-1530 LNTGGD
+1530 
-1536 FDNNIGGTGSVVKSG
+1536 
-1551 DETLTLSGAN
+1551 
-1561 SYTGGTTISGGTLV
+1561 
-1575 ATSVDALGSGDVTDN
+1575 
-1590 ATLEMNTGGDF
+1590 
-1601 ANNIGGTGSVVKSG
+1601 
-1615 DKTLTLSGSN
+1615 
-1625 TYAGGTTIN
+1625 
-1634 DGTLVANNVEALG
+1634 
-1647 TGDVIDNA
+1647 
-1655 TLELNT
+1655 
-1661 GGDFDNAISGSGQ
+1661 
-1674 VVKSG
+1674 
-1679 DKTLTLSGANSYSGA
+1679 
-1694 TTISGGTLIA
+1694 
-1704 ANVNALGTGAIDNRA
+1704 
-1719 SLLLDA
+1719 
-1725 SGQFTVTD
+1725 
-1733 LTTESGG
+1733 
-1740 NTEIGAGSTLQAT
+1740 
-1753 TLTQKSDSTLTINL
+1753 
-1767 NSNTADPVIHA
+1767 
-1778 ASQVSLAGTLD
+1778 
-1789 ITGVGD
+1789 
-1795 VLDSDPASTDDLD
+1795 
-1808 TFTLIASDK
+1808 
-1817 TIAGDFEKLTVA
+1817 
-1829 GMDADLAD
+1829 
-1837 FITVDGRI
+1837 
-1845 DDMGKQYELTTALT
+1845 
-1859 WYADRDDA
+1859 
-1867 VTDAHGTFNLTNA
+1867 
-1880 DGSFAVNT
+1880 
-1888 VLENVDATL
+1888 
-1897 DPASSTGWDGTS
+1897 
-1909 LIKQGAGTLIL
+1909 
-1920 NAENTYTGGTT
+1920 
-1931 ISGGTL
+1931 
-1937 VATNVDALGSGDVTD
+1937 
-1952 DATLE
+1952 
-1957 LNTGGTF
+1957 
-1964 DNAISGSGQVV
+1964 
-1975 KSGDDALTLSGANT
+1975 
-1989 YTGGTT
+1989 
-1995 INDGTLV
+1995 
-2002 ACNVE
+2002 
-2007 ALGTGDVTDN
+2007 
-2017 ATLELNTG
+2017 
-2025 GTFDNVISGSGQ
+2025 
-2037 MVKSGDDTLTL
+2037 
-2048 SGSNTYT
+2048 
-2055 GGTTISGGTLVA
+2055 
-2067 TSVDALG
+2067 
-2074 SGDVTNDAVLELNTG
+2074 
-2089 GDFDNAISGSGQVVK
+2089 
-2104 SGDETLT
+2104 
-2111 LSGANSYTGGT
+2111 
-2122 TISGGTLVA
+2122 
-2131 SNVEALGSSDVTDN
+2131 
-2145 ATLELNTGGD
+2145 
-2155 FTNNIS
+2155 
-2161 GSGQVVKS
+2161 
-2169 GDDVLT
+2169 
-2175 LSGANS
+2175 
-2181 YSGGTLISD
+2181 
-2190 GTLVA
+2190 
-2195 SNVEALGTGDIT
+2195 
-2207 DNAVLEL
+2207 
-2214 NTGGD
+2214 
-2219 FDNAIS
+2219 
-2225 GSGQVVKSG
+2225 
-2234 DETLTLSG
+2234 
-2242 SNTYTGGTTISGG
+2242 YTGGTTISGG
-2255 TLVASNVDALGT
+2255 TLVASNVDALGS

-2278 NTGGTFDNVI
+2278 NTGGDFDNAI
-2288 SGSGQVVK
+2288 GGTGSVVK
-2296 SGDKT
+2296 SGDK
-2301 LTLSG
+2301 
-2306 ANSYTG
+2306 
-2312 GTTINDGTLVAS
+2312 
-2324 NVDALGSG
+2324 
-2332 DVTNDAV
+2332 
-2339 LELNTGGDFTN
+2339 
-2350 NISGSG
+2350 
-2356 QVVKS
+2356 
-2361 GDETLTLSG
+2361 
-2370 TNSYTDGTLISG
+2370 
-2382 GTLVATNLEALGTG
+2382 
-2396 DVTNNATLE
+2396 
-2405 LNTGGD
+2405 
-2411 FTNNISGSGQ
+2411 
-2421 VVKSGDETL
+2421 TL

-2455 ALGSGDVTDNATLEM
+2455 ALGSGDVTDNATLEL
-2470 NTGGDFDN
+2470 NTGGDFAN
-2478 AISGS
+2478 NIGGTGS
-2483 GQVVKSGDKTL
+2483 VVKSGDKTLTLSGTNSYTGGTTISGGTLVATSVEALGTGDVTDNATLALNTGGDFINNIGGTGRVEKSGDQTL
-2494 TLSGANSYTGGTTIS
+2494 TLSGANSYTGGTLISSGTLVASNVNALGSGDVTDNAVLELNTGGTFDNAIS
-2509 GGTLVASNVEA
+2509 GSGQVEKSGDGTLTLSGSNTYTGGTLISDGTLVASNVEA

-2652 NAADDTRY
+2652 NADDDTRY

-2707 DSATYWDGKSLIKR
+2707 DSATDWDGKSLIKR

-2775 TVNGHVNNQGSLY
+2775 TVNGHVNNLGNLY

-2884 DFTLYKGHV
+2884 DFRLYKGHV

-2943 TPPDGGGDVTPPDD
+2943 TPPDDGGDVTPPDD

-2981 PDDGGDVTPV
+2981 PDDGGDVTPPDDGGDITPPDGGDVTPV

-3083 INANTDSTGNRG
+3083 INASTDSTGNRG

-3210 SWTTRLGMRVDGKL
+3210 SWTTRLGVRVDGKL

-3239 LHASDNAAA
+3239 LHASDNASA

-3259 PNDRVEVKV
+3259 PNDRLEVKV

>member
-72 PFVVETGNTVATDTA
+72 PFVVETGNTVATDIA

-144 TIMLQNGGSV
+144 TILLQNGGSV
-154 INDARIEN
+154 INDGRIEN
-162 NATYEHDPQDIPQEY
+162 SATYEHDPQDIPQEY

-281 MQSDFITVALYY
+281 MQSDFITVALYH

-369 GGGSGDA
+369 GGGAGDA

-396 SSVYGVYLDSTR
+396 STVYGVYLDSAR
-408 SKGHTLNNQAGG
+408 SKGHTLNNQAGS

-488 KITTTS
+488 KITATS
-494 TGISIAGGNNQIT
+494 TGISIASGNNQVT
-507 TESGSTIVAKDNGI
+507 TESGSAIVAKDNGI

-534 SITATGSSISYGIQY
+534 SITATGSSNSYGIQY
-549 NSGTSGTITNT
+549 NSGASGTITNT

-568 GAGDASVYAHGGAVT
+568 GVGDASVYAHGGAVT

-591 SSVYG
+591 SSVFG

-610 GSITANTAVQLN
+610 GSISANTAVQFH
-622 GNNNTLAN
+622 GNNNKLAN
-630 AGAILG
+630 AGAISG
-636 DTNGVTING
+636 DTNGVTISG
-645 SGNTLTSQGKIT
+645 SGNTLTNQGKIT

-684 NITDDNNSASAN
+684 SITDDNNSASAN

-719 SGDWTLPG
+719 SGDWTLSG

-801 SGSGNVIKQGGGEL
+801 SGSGNVVKQGGGEL

-952 DFDDITINGNAM
+952 DFDGITINGNAM
-964 NSDAFITVVGQKNVN
+964 NPDAFITVVGQKNVN

-1055 TISDGTLVANNVE
+1055 LISDGTLVASNVE
-1068 ALGTGNVTD
+1068 ALGTGDITD
-1077 NATLELNTGG
+1077 NAVLELNTGG

-1100 KSGDDALTLSGTN
+1100 KSGDETLTLSGSN
-1113 TYSGGTTI
+1113 TYTGGTII
-1121 SGGTLI
+1121 SGGTLV
-1127 ASNVEALGTGDVTD
+1127 ATNVEALGTGDVTD
-1141 NAVLELNTGGDFAN
+1141 NATLELNTGGDFDNA
-1155 NIGGSGQVVKSG
+1155 IGGTGSVVKSG
-1167 DETLTLSGTN
+1167 DKTLTLSGAN

-1205 NATLEM
+1205 NATLEL

-1234 LTLSGSNIYTG
+1234 LTLSGT
-1245 GTLISGGTLIATN
+1245 
-1258 VDALGTGDVTDNA
+1258 
-1271 TLEMNTG
+1271 
-1278 GDFANAIGGTG
+1278 
-1289 SVVKSGDETLTLS
+1289 
-1302 GSNIYTGGTTISG
+1302 
-1315 GTLVATNVEA
+1315 
-1325 LGSGDVTDNATLELN
+1325 
-1340 TGGTF
+1340 
-1345 DNVISGSGQVVKS
+1345 
-1358 GDDALTLSGNN
+1358 
-1369 SYTGGTLISDGTLV
+1369 
-1383 ASNVEALGSGDVT
+1383 
-1396 DNATLALNTGG
+1396 
-1407 DFTNNIGGTGRVE
+1407 
-1420 KSGDDALTLSG
+1420 
-1431 ANSYTGGTLISGG
+1431 
-1444 TLVATNV
+1444 
-1451 DALGTG
+1451 
-1457 NVTDNA
+1457 
-1463 TLELNT
+1463 
-1469 GGDFDNAIS
+1469 
-1478 GSGQV
+1478 
-1483 VKSGDKTLTL
+1483 
-1493 SGANSY
+1493 
-1499 TGGTTISSGTLI
+1499 
-1511 ATNVEALGTGDVT
+1511 
-1524 DNATLE
+1524 
-1530 LNTGGD
+1530 
-1536 FDNNIGGTGSVVKSG
+1536 
-1551 DETLTLSGAN
+1551 N

-1575 ATSVDALGSGDVTDN
+1575 A
-1590 ATLEMNTGGDF
+1590 
-1601 ANNIGGTGSVVKSG
+1601 
-1615 DKTLTLSGSN
+1615 
-1625 TYAGGTTIN
+1625 
-1634 DGTLVANNVEALG
+1634 NNVEALG
-1647 TGDVIDNA
+1647 TGDVTNNA

-1704 ANVNALGTGAIDNRA
+1704 THVNALGTGAIDNRA

-1767 NSNTADPVIHA
+1767 NGNTVDPVIHA

-1845 DDMGKQYELTTALT
+1845 DDTGKQYELTTALT

-1897 DPASSTGWDGTS
+1897 DPASATGWDGTS

-1964 DNAISGSGQVV
+1964 DNAIGGSGNVV
-1975 KSGDDALTLSGANT
+1975 KSGADTLTLSGSNS

-1995 INDGTLV
+1995 ISGGTLV
-2002 ACNVE
+2002 ASNVE
-2007 ALGTGDVTDN
+2007 ALGTGDVTNN

-2025 GTFDNVISGSGQ
+2025 GDFINNIGGTGRVE
-2037 MVKSGDDTLTL
+2037 KSGDDTLTL

-2055 GGTTISGGTLVA
+2055 GGTLINGGTLVA
-2067 TSVDALG
+2067 SNVEALG
-2074 SGDVTNDAVLELNTG
+2074 TGDVTDNATLALNTG
-2089 GDFDNAISGSGQVVK
+2089 GTFDNAISGSGQVVK

-2111 LSGANSYTGGT
+2111 LSGTNSYTGGT

-2131 SNVEALGSSDVTDN
+2131 TNVEALGSGDVTDD
-2145 ATLELNTGGD
+2145 ATLELNTGGTFD
-2155 FTNNIS
+2155 NAIS

-2169 GDDVLT
+2169 GDKMLT

-2195 SNVEALGTGDIT
+2195 SNVEALGTGDVT
-2207 DNAVLEL
+2207 NNATLALNTGGDFTNNISGSGQVVKSGDDTLTLSGANSYTGGTTISGGTLVATNVDALGTGDVTNSSTLEL
-2214 NTGGD
+2214 NTGGT

-2242 SNTYTGGTTISGG
+2242 SNTYTGGTLISGG
-2255 TLVASNVDALGT
+2255 TLVATNVDALGT

-2296 SGDKT
+2296 SGDDT

-2312 GTTINDGTLVAS
+2312 GT
-2324 NVDALGSG
+2324 
-2332 DVTNDAV
+2332 
-2339 LELNTGGDFTN
+2339 
-2350 NISGSG
+2350 
-2356 QVVKS
+2356 
-2361 GDETLTLSG
+2361 
-2370 TNSYTDGTLISG
+2370 LISG
-2382 GTLVATNLEALGTG
+2382 GTLVAT
-2396 DVTNNATLE
+2396 
-2405 LNTGGD
+2405 
-2411 FTNNISGSGQ
+2411 S
-2421 VVKSGDETL
+2421 
-2430 TLSGANSYTG
+2430 
-2440 GTTISGGTLVASNVE
+2440 VE
-2455 ALGSGDVTDNATLEM
+2455 ALGSGDVTDNAVLEL
-2470 NTGGDFDN
+2470 NTGGTFDN

-2541 TANLTTHDNAT
+2541 TANLTTHDNAI

-2570 NSTLAVHLIDSN
+2570 NSTLAVHLTDSN
-2582 SGAIVTADHA
+2582 SGAIVTADRA

-2600 TGIGNVAKSWTRDAY
+2600 TSIGNVAKSWTRDAY
-2615 AYTLIDTDSA
+2615 AYTLIDSDSA
-2625 INSDFAQFTVAGM
+2625 IDSDFAQFTVAGM

-2652 NAADDTRY
+2652 NADDDTRY

-2775 TVNGHVNNQGSLY
+2775 TVNGHVNNLGNLY

-2884 DFTLYKGHV
+2884 DFRLYKGHV

-2933 VTPPDDGGDV
+2933 VTPPDDGGE
-2943 TPPDGGGDVTPPDD
+2943 VTPPDD

-2970 TPPDDGGDVTP
+2970 TPPDDDGEVTP
-2981 PDDGGDVTPV
+2981 PDDGGDITPPDDGGDITPPDGGDVTPV

-3083 INANTDSTGNRG
+3083 INASTDSTGNRG

-3239 LHASDNAAA
+3239 LHASDNASA

>member
-1 MNKTYNIIWNAARG
+1 
-15 MYIVTSELARSGS
+15 
-28 RAIVSV
+28 
-34 SASCAV
+34 
-40 TLLAMD
+40 
-46 AAPAVAEETRVSIP
+46 
-60 SQTTTYTLSGAT
+60 
-72 PFVVETGNTVATDTA
+72 
-87 TSAAIV
+87 
-93 GDNSNDWDLLIE
+93 
-105 SGAVVGSSLTD
+105 
-116 SQAMNLDSLTGATS
+116 
-130 VHNQGTITGSNEDG
+130 
-144 TIMLQNGGSV
+144 
-154 INDARIEN
+154 
-162 NATYEHDPQDIPQEY
+162 
-177 AGVYML
+177 
-183 NGGSYVSSESGVLE
+183 
-197 GVSGVI
+197 
-203 VQSGE
+203 
-208 AHITNGG
+208 
-215 MINSDGSWRSYGVE
+215 
-229 FRDGTYGT
+229 
-237 IVNTGTIITTASDGS
+237 
-252 GKIED
+252 
-257 AAIYVHT
+257 
-264 LNDMAVSGSVS
+264 
-275 VDNSGL
+275 
-281 MQSDFITVALYY
+281 
-293 GSHFEVVNR
+293 
-302 VGGVITAGNSSL
+302 
-314 VGIKSTAMELK
+314 
-325 VGVDNLVT
+325 
-333 NDGTISAYGTA
+333 
-344 NTYGIHYGESTSGGV
+344 
-359 ITNTGSITTT
+359 
-369 GGGSGDA
+369 
-376 SVYVHGNGDGTVV
+376 
-389 NNSGTMS
+389 
-396 SSVYGVYLDSTR
+396 
-408 SKGHTLNNQAGG
+408 
-420 AISANT
+420 
-426 AVAINGNG
+426 
-434 NTITNQGKMTGVS
+434 
-447 DGLLISGN
+447 
-455 NNIVTTSGGEI
+455 
-466 SGKNGIRVSKGS
+466 
-478 GNQITAKSGS
+478 
-488 KITTTS
+488 
-494 TGISIAGGNNQIT
+494 
-507 TESGSTIVAKDNGI
+507 
-521 LINSGANNVTNGG
+521 
-534 SITATGSSISYGIQY
+534 
-549 NSGTSGTITNT
+549 
-560 GTITTTGK
+560 
-568 GAGDASVYAHGGAVT
+568 
-583 INNSGTMD
+583 
-591 SSVYG
+591 
-596 VYVTTGHTLNNLAG
+596 
-610 GSITANTAVQLN
+610 
-622 GNNNTLAN
+622 
-630 AGAILG
+630 
-636 DTNGVTING
+636 
-645 SGNTLTSQGKIT
+645 
-657 GGTNAILIN
+657 
-666 SGSKNNTL
+666 
-674 TLNTGTEISG
+674 
-684 NITDDNNSASAN
+684 
-696 NNLILDGEG
+696 
-705 TLGSSISGLNSVTS
+705 
-719 SGDWTLPG
+719 
-727 ATMNLSG
+727 
-734 TTNSALWVKSGTL
+734 
-747 ILNGAM
+747 
-753 TAKGATVDSGTTLQI
+753 
-768 GNSGTLGAFNGDI
+768 
-781 VDNGTLTFN
+781 
-790 RSDAAAYGSVI
+790 
-801 SGSGNVIKQGGGEL
+801 
-815 TLSNNNSYSGGTTIA
+815 
-830 EGTLTATAGGAL
+830 
-842 GSGNI
+842 
-847 DNRAYLKLDA
+847 
-857 ASASDPFI
+857 
-865 VADLTTHSGATV
+865 
-877 EIGAG
+877 
-882 STLQANTLT
+882 
-891 QQDGSTL
+891 
-898 TADLTA
+898 
-904 TSGPAIRA
+904 
-912 KNVNLDG
+912 
-919 TLNVA
+919 
-924 SPASQEPIRSTD
+924 
-936 DLISLALIE
+936 
-945 SDNAISG
+945 
-952 DFDDITINGNAM
+952 
-964 NSDAFITVVGQKNVN
+964 
-979 DTHYDLVETL
+979 
-989 TWYADRYNAAI
+989 
-1000 DAHGTF
+1000 
-1006 NLADADDSF
+1006 
-1015 TVNTVLENVDANSGW
+1015 
-1030 NGQSLTKTGAGTLIL
+1030 
-1045 NAENTYTGGT
+1045 
-1055 TISDGTLVANNVE
+1055 
-1068 ALGTGNVTD
+1068 
-1077 NATLELNTGG
+1077 
-1087 DFDNAISGSGQVV
+1087 
-1100 KSGDDALTLSGTN
+1100 
-1113 TYSGGTTI
+1113 
-1121 SGGTLI
+1121 
-1127 ASNVEALGTGDVTD
+1127 
-1141 NAVLELNTGGDFAN
+1141 
-1155 NIGGSGQVVKSG
+1155 
-1167 DETLTLSGTN
+1167 TLTLSGAN
-1177 SYTGGTTISGGTL
+1177 S
-1190 VASNVEALG
+1190 
-1199 SGDVTD
+1199 
-1205 NATLEM
+1205 
-1211 NTGGDFANNI
+1211 
-1221 GGTGSVVKSGDKT
+1221 
-1234 LTLSGSNIYTG
+1234 
-1245 GTLISGGTLIATN
+1245 
-1258 VDALGTGDVTDNA
+1258 
-1271 TLEMNTG
+1271 
-1278 GDFANAIGGTG
+1278 
-1289 SVVKSGDETLTLS
+1289 
-1302 GSNIYTGGTTISG
+1302 YTGGTTISG

-1358 GDDALTLSGNN
+1358 GDEMLTLSGANSYTGGTTISGGTLVASNVEALGSGDVTDNATLELNTGGDFDNAISGSGQVVKSGDDALTLSGNN

-1396 DNATLALNTGG
+1396 N
-1407 DFTNNIGGTGRVE
+1407 
-1420 KSGDDALTLSG
+1420 DA
-1431 ANSYTGGTLISGG
+1431 
-1444 TLVATNV
+1444 V
-1451 DALGTG
+1451 
-1457 NVTDNA
+1457 
-1463 TLELNT
+1463 LELNT

-1499 TGGTTISSGTLI
+1499 TGGTTISGGTLV
-1511 ATNVEALGTGDVT
+1511 ASNVEALG
-1524 DNATLE
+1524 
-1530 LNTGGD
+1530 
-1536 FDNNIGGTGSVVKSG
+1536 SG
-1551 DETLTLSGAN
+1551 DIT
-1561 SYTGGTTISGGTLV
+1561 
-1575 ATSVDALGSGDVTDN
+1575 
-1590 ATLEMNTGGDF
+1590 
-1601 ANNIGGTGSVVKSG
+1601 
-1615 DKTLTLSGSN
+1615 
-1625 TYAGGTTIN
+1625 
-1634 DGTLVANNVEALG
+1634 
-1647 TGDVIDNA
+1647 DNA

-1679 DKTLTLSGANSYSGA
+1679 DETLTLSGTNTYTGG

-1704 ANVNALGTGAIDNRA
+1704 THVNALGTGAIDNRA

-1725 SGQFTVTD
+1725 SGQFAVTD

-1845 DDMGKQYELTTALT
+1845 DDTGKQYELTTALT

-1897 DPASSTGWDGTS
+1897 DPDSATGWDGTS

-1920 NAENTYTGGTT
+1920 NAENTYTVGTT

-1975 KSGDDALTLSGANT
+1975 KSGDKMLTLSGTNS
-1989 YTGGTT
+1989 YSGGTL
-1995 INDGTLV
+1995 ISGGTLV
-2002 ACNVE
+2002 ATNVD
-2007 ALGTGDVTDN
+2007 ALGSGDVTDD

-2025 GTFDNVISGSGQ
+2025 GTFDNAISGSGQ
-2037 MVKSGDDTLTL
+2037 VVKSGDDTLTL

-2055 GGTTISGGTLVA
+2055 GGTI
-2067 TSVDALG
+2067 
-2074 SGDVTNDAVLELNTG
+2074 
-2089 GDFDNAISGSGQVVK
+2089 
-2104 SGDETLT
+2104 
-2111 LSGANSYTGGT
+2111 
-2122 TISGGTLVA
+2122 ISGGTLVA
-2131 SNVEALGSSDVTDN
+2131 SNVEALGTGDVTND
-2145 ATLELNTGGD
+2145 
-2155 FTNNIS
+2155 
-2161 GSGQVVKS
+2161 
-2169 GDDVLT
+2169 
-2175 LSGANS
+2175 
-2181 YSGGTLISD
+2181 
-2190 GTLVA
+2190 
-2195 SNVEALGTGDIT
+2195 
-2207 DNAVLEL
+2207 AVLEL

-2242 SNTYTGGTTISGG
+2242 SNTYTGGTLISGG
-2255 TLVASNVDALGT
+2255 TLVASNV
-2267 GDVTDNATLEL
+2267 E
-2278 NTGGTFDNVI
+2278 
-2288 SGSGQVVK
+2288 
-2296 SGDKT
+2296 
-2301 LTLSG
+2301 
-2306 ANSYTG
+2306 
-2312 GTTINDGTLVAS
+2312 
-2324 NVDALGSG
+2324 ALGSG

-2350 NISGSG
+2350 AISGSGQVVKSGDETLTLSGANSYTGGTLISGGTLIASNVEALGTGDVTDNAVLELNTGGDFDNAISGSGQVEKSGDETLTLSGANSYTGGTLISSGTLVANDVNALGTGDVTDNAVLELNTGGTFDNAISGSGQVVKSGDETLTLSGSNTYTGGTTINDGTLIATSVDALGSGDVTDNAVLELNTGGDFDNAISGSG

-2405 LNTGGD
+2405 LNTGGTFD
-2411 FTNNISGSGQ
+2411 NAISGSGQ
-2421 VVKSGDETL
+2421 VVKSGDDAL
-2430 TLSGANSYTG
+2430 TLSGSNTYTG
-2440 GTTISGGTLVASNVE
+2440 GTTISGGTLIATSVD
-2455 ALGSGDVTDNATLEM
+2455 ALGSGDVTDNAVLEL
-2470 NTGGDFDN
+2470 NTGGTFDN

-2494 TLSGANSYTGGTTIS
+2494 TLSGSNTYTGGTTIS
-2509 GGTLVASNVEA
+2509 GGTLIASNVEA
-2520 LGSGDIDNYAS
+2520 LGSGNIDNYAS

-2552 TAIGAGSALR
+2552 TAIGAGSTLR

-2570 NSTLAVHLIDSN
+2570 NSTLAVHLTDSN

-2707 DSATYWDGKSLIKR
+2707 DSATDWDGKSLIKR

-2775 TVNGHVNNQGSLY
+2775 TVNGHVNNLGSLY

-2921 GGEVTPPDDGGE
+2921 GGDVTPPDDGGDVIPPDDGGD

-2943 TPPDGGGDVTPPDD
+2943 TPPDDGGD
-2957 GGEVTPPD
+2957 
-2965 DGGEV
+2965 V

-2981 PDDGGDVTPV
+2981 PDDGGDVTPPDDDGDITPPDGGDVTPV

-3024 YRSADGSIWMRFKA
+3024 YRSADGSVWMRFKA

-3083 INANTDSTGNRG
+3083 INASTDSTGNRG

-3239 LHASDNAAA
+3239 LHASDNASA

>member
-116 SQAMNLDSLTGATS
+116 SQAMNLDSSTGATS

-144 TIMLQNGGSV
+144 AIMLQNGGSV

-162 NATYEHDPQDIPQEY
+162 SATYEHDPEDIPQEY

-215 MINSDGSWRSYGVE
+215 MISSDGSWRSYGVE

-252 GKIED
+252 NKIED

-281 MQSDFITVALYY
+281 MQSDFITVALYH

-369 GGGSGDA
+369 GGGAGDA

-396 SSVYGVYLDSTR
+396 STVYGVYLDSAR
-408 SKGHTLNNQAGG
+408 SKGHTLNNQAGS

-434 NTITNQGKMTGVS
+434 NTISNQGKMTGVS

-507 TESGSTIVAKDNGI
+507 TESGSAIVAKDNGI

-534 SITATGSSISYGIQY
+534 SITATGSNMSYGIQY
-549 NSGTSGTITNT
+549 NSGASGTITNT

-591 SSVYG
+591 SSVFG

-610 GSITANTAVQLN
+610 GSISANTAVQFH
-622 GNNNTLAN
+622 GNNNKLAN

-657 GGTNAILIN
+657 GGINAILIN

-684 NITDDNNSASAN
+684 SITDDNNSASAN

-719 SGDWTLPG
+719 SGDWTLSG

-768 GNSGTLGAFNGDI
+768 GNGGTLGAFNGDI

-801 SGSGNVIKQGGGEL
+801 SGSGNVVKQGGGEL

-964 NSDAFITVVGQKNVN
+964 NPDAFITVVGQKNVN

-989 TWYADRYNAAI
+989 TWYADRDNAAI

-1045 NAENTYTGGT
+1045 NAENTYTGST
-1055 TISDGTLVANNVE
+1055 TISEGTLIATNVE

-1077 NATLELNTGG
+1077 NATLEMNTGG

-1100 KSGDDALTLSGTN
+1100 KSGDETLTLSGANSYT
-1113 TYSGGTTI
+1113 GGTTI
-1121 SGGTLI
+1121 SGGTLV
-1127 ASNVEALGTGDVTD
+1127 ASNVEALGTGDITD
-1141 NAVLELNTGGDFAN
+1141 NATLELNAGGDFAN
-1155 NIGGSGQVVKSG
+1155 NIGGTGSVVKSG
-1167 DETLTLSGTN
+1167 DKTLTLSGSNT
-1177 SYTGGTTISGGTL
+1177 YTGGTTISGGTL

-1221 GGTGSVVKSGDKT
+1221 GGTGSVVKSGD
-1234 LTLSGSNIYTG
+1234 
-1245 GTLISGGTLIATN
+1245 
-1258 VDALGTGDVTDNA
+1258 
-1271 TLEMNTG
+1271 
-1278 GDFANAIGGTG
+1278 
-1289 SVVKSGDETLTLS
+1289 
-1302 GSNIYTGGTTISG
+1302 
-1315 GTLVATNVEA
+1315 
-1325 LGSGDVTDNATLELN
+1325 
-1340 TGGTF
+1340 
-1345 DNVISGSGQVVKS
+1345 
-1358 GDDALTLSGNN
+1358 
-1369 SYTGGTLISDGTLV
+1369 
-1383 ASNVEALGSGDVT
+1383 
-1396 DNATLALNTGG
+1396 
-1407 DFTNNIGGTGRVE
+1407 
-1420 KSGDDALTLSG
+1420 
-1431 ANSYTGGTLISGG
+1431 
-1444 TLVATNV
+1444 
-1451 DALGTG
+1451 
-1457 NVTDNA
+1457 
-1463 TLELNT
+1463 
-1469 GGDFDNAIS
+1469 
-1478 GSGQV
+1478 
-1483 VKSGDKTLTL
+1483 
-1493 SGANSY
+1493 
-1499 TGGTTISSGTLI
+1499 
-1511 ATNVEALGTGDVT
+1511 
-1524 DNATLE
+1524 
-1530 LNTGGD
+1530 
-1536 FDNNIGGTGSVVKSG
+1536 
-1551 DETLTLSGAN
+1551 ETLTLSGAN

-1575 ATSVDALGSGDVTDN
+1575 ASNVEALGSGDVTDN
-1590 ATLEMNTGGDF
+1590 ATLELNTGGDF

-1615 DKTLTLSGSN
+1615 DKTLTLSGTNSY
-1625 TYAGGTTIN
+1625 TGGTTISG
-1634 DGTLVANNVEALG
+1634 GTLVANNVEALG
-1647 TGDVIDNA
+1647 TGDVTNNA

-1704 ANVNALGTGAIDNRA
+1704 THVNALGTGAIDNRA

-1767 NSNTADPVIHA
+1767 DSNTADPVIHA

-1845 DDMGKQYELTTALT
+1845 DDTGKQYELTTALT

-1897 DPASSTGWDGTS
+1897 DPASATGWDGTS

-1975 KSGDDALTLSGANT
+1975 KSGDDVLTLSGANS
-1989 YTGGTT
+1989 YSGGTL
-1995 INDGTLV
+1995 ISDGTLV
-2002 ACNVE
+2002 ASNVE
-2007 ALGTGDVTDN
+2007 ALGTGDVTD
-2017 ATLELNTG
+2017 
-2025 GTFDNVISGSGQ
+2025 
-2037 MVKSGDDTLTL
+2037 
-2048 SGSNTYT
+2048 
-2055 GGTTISGGTLVA
+2055 
-2067 TSVDALG
+2067 
-2074 SGDVTNDAVLELNTG
+2074 DAVLELNTG
-2089 GDFDNAISGSGQVVK
+2089 GDFDNA
-2104 SGDETLT
+2104 
-2111 LSGANSYTGGT
+2111 
-2122 TISGGTLVA
+2122 
-2131 SNVEALGSSDVTDN
+2131 
-2145 ATLELNTGGD
+2145 
-2155 FTNNIS
+2155 IS

-2195 SNVEALGTGDIT
+2195 SNVEALGTGDVT
-2207 DNAVLEL
+2207 DDATLEL

-2219 FDNAIS
+2219 FINNI
-2225 GSGQVVKSG
+2225 GGTGRVEKSG
-2234 DETLTLSG
+2234 DDKLTLSG
-2242 SNTYTGGTTISGG
+2242 SNTYTGGTLISSGTLVANDVNALGTGDVTDNATLMLNTGGDFTNNIGGTGRVEKSGDDALTLSGSNTYTGGTLISGG
-2255 TLVASNVDALGT
+2255 TLVANDVNALGTGDITDNATLALNAVGDFDNAISGSGKVEKSGDDALTLSGSNTYTGGTLISSGTLVASNVEALGT

-2278 NTGGTFDNVI
+2278 NTSGTFDNAI

-2296 SGDKT
+2296 SGDKM

-2306 ANSYTG
+2306 ANSYSG
-2312 GTTINDGTLVAS
+2312 GTLISDGTLVAS
-2324 NVDALGSG
+2324 NVES
-2332 DVTNDAV
+2332 
-2339 LELNTGGDFTN
+2339 
-2350 NISGSG
+2350 
-2356 QVVKS
+2356 
-2361 GDETLTLSG
+2361 
-2370 TNSYTDGTLISG
+2370 
-2382 GTLVATNLEALGTG
+2382 LGTG

-2421 VVKSGDETL
+2421 VVKSGDDAL
-2430 TLSGANSYTG
+2430 ALSGANSYTG
-2440 GTTISGGTLVASNVE
+2440 GTLISSGTLVATNVD
-2455 ALGSGDVTDNATLEM
+2455 ALGSGDVTDNATLEL
-2470 NTGGDFDN
+2470 NTGGTFDN

-2494 TLSGANSYTGGTTIS
+2494 TLSGSNTYTGGTLISDGTLVASNVEALGTGDVTDNATLELNTSGTFDNVISGSGQVVKSGDDALTLSGSNTYRGGTTISGGTLVATSVEALGTGDVTDNATLALNTGGDFINNIGGTGRVEKSGDQTLTLSGANSYTGGTLISSGTLVASNVNALGSGDVTDNAVLELNTGGTFDNAIS
-2509 GGTLVASNVEA
+2509 GSGQVEKSGDGTLTLSGSNTYTGGTLISDGTLVASNVEA

-2652 NAADDTRY
+2652 NADDDTRY

-2707 DSATYWDGKSLIKR
+2707 DSATDWDGKSLIKR

-2775 TVNGHVNNQGSLY
+2775 TVNGHVNNLGNLY

-2884 DFTLYKGHV
+2884 DFRLYKGHV

-2943 TPPDGGGDVTPPDD
+2943 TPPDDGGDVTPPDD

-2981 PDDGGDVTPV
+2981 PDDGGDVTPPDDGGDITPPDGGDVTPV

-3083 INANTDSTGNRG
+3083 INASTDSTGNRG

-3210 SWTTRLGMRVDGKL
+3210 SWTTRLGVRVDGKL

-3239 LHASDNAAA
+3239 LHASDNASA

-3259 PNDRVEVKV
+3259 PNDRLEVKV

>member
-1 MNKTYNIIWNAARG
+1 
-15 MYIVTSELARSGS
+15 
-28 RAIVSV
+28 
-34 SASCAV
+34 
-40 TLLAMD
+40 
-46 AAPAVAEETRVSIP
+46 
-60 SQTTTYTLSGAT
+60 
-72 PFVVETGNTVATDTA
+72 
-87 TSAAIV
+87 
-93 GDNSNDWDLLIE
+93 
-105 SGAVVGSSLTD
+105 
-116 SQAMNLDSLTGATS
+116 
-130 VHNQGTITGSNEDG
+130 
-144 TIMLQNGGSV
+144 
-154 INDARIEN
+154 
-162 NATYEHDPQDIPQEY
+162 
-177 AGVYML
+177 
-183 NGGSYVSSESGVLE
+183 
-197 GVSGVI
+197 
-203 VQSGE
+203 
-208 AHITNGG
+208 
-215 MINSDGSWRSYGVE
+215 
-229 FRDGTYGT
+229 
-237 IVNTGTIITTASDGS
+237 
-252 GKIED
+252 
-257 AAIYVHT
+257 
-264 LNDMAVSGSVS
+264 
-275 VDNSGL
+275 
-281 MQSDFITVALYY
+281 
-293 GSHFEVVNR
+293 
-302 VGGVITAGNSSL
+302 
-314 VGIKSTAMELK
+314 
-325 VGVDNLVT
+325 
-333 NDGTISAYGTA
+333 
-344 NTYGIHYGESTSGGV
+344 
-359 ITNTGSITTT
+359 
-369 GGGSGDA
+369 
-376 SVYVHGNGDGTVV
+376 
-389 NNSGTMS
+389 
-396 SSVYGVYLDSTR
+396 
-408 SKGHTLNNQAGG
+408 
-420 AISANT
+420 
-426 AVAINGNG
+426 
-434 NTITNQGKMTGVS
+434 
-447 DGLLISGN
+447 
-455 NNIVTTSGGEI
+455 
-466 SGKNGIRVSKGS
+466 
-478 GNQITAKSGS
+478 
-488 KITTTS
+488 
-494 TGISIAGGNNQIT
+494 
-507 TESGSTIVAKDNGI
+507 
-521 LINSGANNVTNGG
+521 
-534 SITATGSSISYGIQY
+534 
-549 NSGTSGTITNT
+549 
-560 GTITTTGK
+560 
-568 GAGDASVYAHGGAVT
+568 
-583 INNSGTMD
+583 
-591 SSVYG
+591 
-596 VYVTTGHTLNNLAG
+596 
-610 GSITANTAVQLN
+610 
-622 GNNNTLAN
+622 
-630 AGAILG
+630 
-636 DTNGVTING
+636 
-645 SGNTLTSQGKIT
+645 
-657 GGTNAILIN
+657 
-666 SGSKNNTL
+666 
-674 TLNTGTEISG
+674 
-684 NITDDNNSASAN
+684 
-696 NNLILDGEG
+696 
-705 TLGSSISGLNSVTS
+705 
-719 SGDWTLPG
+719 
-727 ATMNLSG
+727 
-734 TTNSALWVKSGTL
+734 
-747 ILNGAM
+747 
-753 TAKGATVDSGTTLQI
+753 
-768 GNSGTLGAFNGDI
+768 
-781 VDNGTLTFN
+781 
-790 RSDAAAYGSVI
+790 
-801 SGSGNVIKQGGGEL
+801 
-815 TLSNNNSYSGGTTIA
+815 
-830 EGTLTATAGGAL
+830 
-842 GSGNI
+842 
-847 DNRAYLKLDA
+847 
-857 ASASDPFI
+857 
-865 VADLTTHSGATV
+865 
-877 EIGAG
+877 
-882 STLQANTLT
+882 
-891 QQDGSTL
+891 
-898 TADLTA
+898 
-904 TSGPAIRA
+904 
-912 KNVNLDG
+912 
-919 TLNVA
+919 
-924 SPASQEPIRSTD
+924 
-936 DLISLALIE
+936 
-945 SDNAISG
+945 
-952 DFDDITINGNAM
+952 
-964 NSDAFITVVGQKNVN
+964 
-979 DTHYDLVETL
+979 
-989 TWYADRYNAAI
+989 
-1000 DAHGTF
+1000 
-1006 NLADADDSF
+1006 
-1015 TVNTVLENVDANSGW
+1015 
-1030 NGQSLTKTGAGTLIL
+1030 
-1045 NAENTYTGGT
+1045 
-1055 TISDGTLVANNVE
+1055 
-1068 ALGTGNVTD
+1068 
-1077 NATLELNTGG
+1077 
-1087 DFDNAISGSGQVV
+1087 
-1100 KSGDDALTLSGTN
+1100 
-1113 TYSGGTTI
+1113 
-1121 SGGTLI
+1121 
-1127 ASNVEALGTGDVTD
+1127 
-1141 NAVLELNTGGDFAN
+1141 
-1155 NIGGSGQVVKSG
+1155 
-1167 DETLTLSGTN
+1167 
-1177 SYTGGTTISGGTL
+1177 TGGTTISGGTL

-1205 NATLEM
+1205 NATLEL
-1211 NTGGDFANNI
+1211 NTGGDF
-1221 GGTGSVVKSGDKT
+1221 
-1234 LTLSGSNIYTG
+1234 
-1245 GTLISGGTLIATN
+1245 
-1258 VDALGTGDVTDNA
+1258 DNA
-1271 TLEMNTG
+1271 
-1278 GDFANAIGGTG
+1278 
-1289 SVVKSGDETLTLS
+1289 
-1302 GSNIYTGGTTISG
+1302 
-1315 GTLVATNVEA
+1315 
-1325 LGSGDVTDNATLELN
+1325 
-1340 TGGTF
+1340 
-1345 DNVISGSGQVVKS
+1345 ISGSGQVVKS

-1396 DNATLALNTGG
+1396 N
-1407 DFTNNIGGTGRVE
+1407 
-1420 KSGDDALTLSG
+1420 DA
-1431 ANSYTGGTLISGG
+1431 
-1444 TLVATNV
+1444 V
-1451 DALGTG
+1451 
-1457 NVTDNA
+1457 
-1463 TLELNT
+1463 LELNT

-1499 TGGTTISSGTLI
+1499 TGGTTISGGTLV
-1511 ATNVEALGTGDVT
+1511 ASNVEALG
-1524 DNATLE
+1524 
-1530 LNTGGD
+1530 
-1536 FDNNIGGTGSVVKSG
+1536 SG
-1551 DETLTLSGAN
+1551 DIT
-1561 SYTGGTTISGGTLV
+1561 
-1575 ATSVDALGSGDVTDN
+1575 
-1590 ATLEMNTGGDF
+1590 
-1601 ANNIGGTGSVVKSG
+1601 
-1615 DKTLTLSGSN
+1615 
-1625 TYAGGTTIN
+1625 
-1634 DGTLVANNVEALG
+1634 
-1647 TGDVIDNA
+1647 DNA

-1679 DKTLTLSGANSYSGA
+1679 DETLTLSGTNTYTGG

-1704 ANVNALGTGAIDNRA
+1704 THVNALGTGAIDNRA

-1725 SGQFTVTD
+1725 SGQFAVTD

-1845 DDMGKQYELTTALT
+1845 DDTGKQYELTTALT

-1897 DPASSTGWDGTS
+1897 DPDSATGWDGTS

-1920 NAENTYTGGTT
+1920 NAENTYTVGTT

-1975 KSGDDALTLSGANT
+1975 KSGDKMLTLSGTNS
-1989 YTGGTT
+1989 YSGGTL
-1995 INDGTLV
+1995 ISGGTLV
-2002 ACNVE
+2002 ATNVD
-2007 ALGTGDVTDN
+2007 ALGSGDVTDD

-2025 GTFDNVISGSGQ
+2025 GTFDNAISGSGQ
-2037 MVKSGDDTLTL
+2037 VVKSGDDTLTL

-2055 GGTTISGGTLVA
+2055 GGTI
-2067 TSVDALG
+2067 
-2074 SGDVTNDAVLELNTG
+2074 
-2089 GDFDNAISGSGQVVK
+2089 
-2104 SGDETLT
+2104 
-2111 LSGANSYTGGT
+2111 
-2122 TISGGTLVA
+2122 ISGGTLVA
-2131 SNVEALGSSDVTDN
+2131 SNVEALGTGDVTND
-2145 ATLELNTGGD
+2145 
-2155 FTNNIS
+2155 
-2161 GSGQVVKS
+2161 
-2169 GDDVLT
+2169 
-2175 LSGANS
+2175 
-2181 YSGGTLISD
+2181 
-2190 GTLVA
+2190 
-2195 SNVEALGTGDIT
+2195 
-2207 DNAVLEL
+2207 AVLEL

-2242 SNTYTGGTTISGG
+2242 SNTYTGGTLISGG
-2255 TLVASNVDALGT
+2255 TLVASNV
-2267 GDVTDNATLEL
+2267 E
-2278 NTGGTFDNVI
+2278 
-2288 SGSGQVVK
+2288 
-2296 SGDKT
+2296 
-2301 LTLSG
+2301 
-2306 ANSYTG
+2306 
-2312 GTTINDGTLVAS
+2312 
-2324 NVDALGSG
+2324 ALGSG

-2350 NISGSG
+2350 AISGSGQVVKSGDETLTLSGANSYTGGTLISGGTLIASNVEALGTGDVTDNAVLELNTGGDFDNAISGSGQVEKSGDETLTLSGANSYTGGTLISSGTLVANDVNALGTGDVTDNAVLELNTGGTFDNAISGSGQVVKSGDETLTLSGSNTYTGGTTINDGTLIATSVDALGSGDVTDNAVLELNTGGDFDNAISGSG

-2405 LNTGGD
+2405 LNTGGTFD
-2411 FTNNISGSGQ
+2411 NAISGSGQ
-2421 VVKSGDETL
+2421 VVKSGDDAL
-2430 TLSGANSYTG
+2430 TLSGSNTYTG
-2440 GTTISGGTLVASNVE
+2440 GTTISGGTLIATSVD
-2455 ALGSGDVTDNATLEM
+2455 ALGSGDVTDNAVLEL
-2470 NTGGDFDN
+2470 NTGGTFDN

-2494 TLSGANSYTGGTTIS
+2494 TLSGSNTYTGGTTIS
-2509 GGTLVASNVEA
+2509 GGTLIASNVEA
-2520 LGSGDIDNYAS
+2520 LGSGNIDNYAS

-2552 TAIGAGSALR
+2552 TAIGAGSTLR

-2570 NSTLAVHLIDSN
+2570 NSTLAVHLTDSN

-2707 DSATYWDGKSLIKR
+2707 DSATDWDGKSLIKR

-2775 TVNGHVNNQGSLY
+2775 TVNGHVNNLGSLY

-2900 TLKQDGG
+2900 MLKQDGG

-2921 GGEVTPPDDGGE
+2921 GGD

-2943 TPPDGGGDVTPPDD
+2943 TPPDDGGD
-2957 GGEVTPPD
+2957 
-2965 DGGEV
+2965 V

-2981 PDDGGDVTPV
+2981 PDDGGDVTPPDDDGDITPPDGGDVTPV

-3024 YRSADGSIWMRFKA
+3024 YRSADGSVWMRFKA

-3083 INANTDSTGNRG
+3083 INASTDSTGNRG

-3239 LHASDNAAA
+3239 LHASDNASA

>member
-72 PFVVETGNTVATDTA
+72 PFVVETDNTIATDTA
-87 TSAAIV
+87 ASAAIV

-144 TIMLQNGGSV
+144 TILLQNGGSV

-162 NATYEHDPQDIPQEY
+162 SATYEHDPEDIPQEY

-252 GKIED
+252 NKIED

-281 MQSDFITVALYY
+281 MQSDFITVALYH

-369 GGGSGDA
+369 GGGAGDA

-396 SSVYGVYLDSTR
+396 STVYGVYLDSAR
-408 SKGHTLNNQAGG
+408 SKGHTLNNQAGS

-478 GNQITAKSGS
+478 GNQITTKSGS
-488 KITTTS
+488 KITATS
-494 TGISIAGGNNQIT
+494 TGISIASGNNQVT

-534 SITATGSSISYGIQY
+534 SITATGSSNSYGIQY
-549 NSGTSGTITNT
+549 NSGASGTITNT

-591 SSVYG
+591 SSVFG

-645 SGNTLTSQGKIT
+645 SGNTLTNQGKIT
-657 GGTNAILIN
+657 GGTNAVLIN

-674 TLNTGTEISG
+674 TLNTGTEMSG
-684 NITDDNNSASAN
+684 SITDGNNSASAN

-719 SGDWTLPG
+719 SGDWTLSG

-790 RSDAAAYGSVI
+790 RSDAAVYGSVI
-801 SGSGNVIKQGGGEL
+801 SGSGNVVKQGGGEL

-847 DNRAYLKLDA
+847 DNRAYLKLEA

-964 NSDAFITVVGQKNVN
+964 NPDAFITVVGQKNVN

-989 TWYADRYNAAI
+989 TWYADRDNAAI

-1015 TVNTVLENVDANSGW
+1015 TVNTVLEDVDANSGW
-1030 NGQSLTKTGAGTLIL
+1030 DGQSLTKTGAGTLIL

-1055 TISDGTLVANNVE
+1055 TISGGTLVASNVE

-1087 DFDNAISGSGQVV
+1087 DFTNNISGSGQVV
-1100 KSGDDALTLSGTN
+1100 KSGDKTLTLSGINSYT
-1113 TYSGGTTI
+1113 GGTTI
-1121 SGGTLI
+1121 SGGTLV
-1127 ASNVEALGTGDVTD
+1127 ASNVDALGSGDVTD
-1141 NAVLELNTGGDFAN
+1141 NATLEMNTGGDFDN
-1155 NIGGSGQVVKSG
+1155 VISGSGQVVKSG
-1167 DETLTLSGTN
+1167 DETLTLSGAN
-1177 SYTGGTTISGGTL
+1177 SYTGGTTTSGGTL

-1211 NTGGDFANNI
+1211 NTGGDFTNNI

-1234 LTLSGSNIYTG
+1234 LTLSG
-1245 GTLISGGTLIATN
+1245 
-1258 VDALGTGDVTDNA
+1258 
-1271 TLEMNTG
+1271 
-1278 GDFANAIGGTG
+1278 
-1289 SVVKSGDETLTLS
+1289 
-1302 GSNIYTGGTTISG
+1302 
-1315 GTLVATNVEA
+1315 
-1325 LGSGDVTDNATLELN
+1325 
-1340 TGGTF
+1340 
-1345 DNVISGSGQVVKS
+1345 
-1358 GDDALTLSGNN
+1358 
-1369 SYTGGTLISDGTLV
+1369 
-1383 ASNVEALGSGDVT
+1383 
-1396 DNATLALNTGG
+1396 
-1407 DFTNNIGGTGRVE
+1407 
-1420 KSGDDALTLSG
+1420 
-1431 ANSYTGGTLISGG
+1431 ANSYTGGTIISGG

-1457 NVTDNA
+1457 DVIDNA

-1483 VKSGDKTLTL
+1483 VKSGDETLTL

-1499 TGGTTISSGTLI
+1499 TGGTTISGGTLVASNVEALGTGDI
-1511 ATNVEALGTGDVT
+1511 TDNATLELNAGGDFANNIGGTGSVVKSGDKTLTLSGSNTYTGGTTISGGTLVATNVEALGTGNVT

-1530 LNTGGD
+1530 LSTGGD
-1536 FDNNIGGTGSVVKSG
+1536 FANNIGGTGSVVKSG

-1575 ATSVDALGSGDVTDN
+1575 A
-1590 ATLEMNTGGDF
+1590 
-1601 ANNIGGTGSVVKSG
+1601 
-1615 DKTLTLSGSN
+1615 
-1625 TYAGGTTIN
+1625 
-1634 DGTLVANNVEALG
+1634 NNVEALG
-1647 TGDVIDNA
+1647 TGDVTNNA

-1661 GGDFDNAISGSGQ
+1661 GGDFTNAISGSGQ

-1704 ANVNALGTGAIDNRA
+1704 THVNALGTGAIDNRA

-1767 NSNTADPVIHA
+1767 DSNTADPVIHA

-1845 DDMGKQYELTTALT
+1845 DDTGKQYELTTALT

-1897 DPASSTGWDGTS
+1897 DPASATGWDGTS

-1975 KSGDDALTLSGANT
+1975 KSGDD
-1989 YTGGTT
+1989 
-1995 INDGTLV
+1995 
-2002 ACNVE
+2002 
-2007 ALGTGDVTDN
+2007 
-2017 ATLELNTG
+2017 
-2025 GTFDNVISGSGQ
+2025 
-2037 MVKSGDDTLTL
+2037 
-2048 SGSNTYT
+2048 
-2055 GGTTISGGTLVA
+2055 
-2067 TSVDALG
+2067 
-2074 SGDVTNDAVLELNTG
+2074 
-2089 GDFDNAISGSGQVVK
+2089 
-2104 SGDETLT
+2104 
-2111 LSGANSYTGGT
+2111 
-2122 TISGGTLVA
+2122 
-2131 SNVEALGSSDVTDN
+2131 
-2145 ATLELNTGGD
+2145 
-2155 FTNNIS
+2155 
-2161 GSGQVVKS
+2161 
-2169 GDDVLT
+2169 VLT

-2195 SNVEALGTGDIT
+2195 SNVEALGTGDVTDDATLELNTGGTFDNAISGSGKVEKSGDDALTLSGANTYTGGTLINDGTLVASNVEALGTGDVT

-2219 FDNAIS
+2219 FINNIGGTGRVEKSGDETLTLSGANSYTGGTTISGGTLIASNVEALGTGDVTDNAVLELNTGGDFDNAISGSGQVEKSGDDVLTLSGANSYSGGTLISDGTLVATNVEALGSGDVTNNAVLELNTGGTFDNAIS

-2242 SNTYTGGTTISGG
+2242 SNTYTGGTTI
-2255 TLVASNVDALGT
+2255 
-2267 GDVTDNATLEL
+2267 
-2278 NTGGTFDNVI
+2278 
-2288 SGSGQVVK
+2288 
-2296 SGDKT
+2296 
-2301 LTLSG
+2301 
-2306 ANSYTG
+2306 
-2312 GTTINDGTLVAS
+2312 NDGTLIATS
-2324 NVDALGSG
+2324 VDALGSG
-2332 DVTNDAV
+2332 DVTDNAV
-2339 LELNTGGDFTN
+2339 LELNTGGDFDN
-2350 NISGSG
+2350 AISGSG

-2483 GQVVKSGDKTL
+2483 GQVVKSGDDAL
-2494 TLSGANSYTGGTTIS
+2494 TLSGANTYTGGTTIN

-2570 NSTLAVHLIDSN
+2570 NSTLAVHLTNSN
-2582 SGAIVTADHA
+2582 SGAIVTADRA

-2615 AYTLIDTDSA
+2615 AYTLIDSDSA
-2625 INSDFAQFTVAGM
+2625 IDSDFAQFTVAGM

-2652 NAADDTRY
+2652 NADDDTRY

-2707 DSATYWDGKSLIKR
+2707 DSATDWDGKSLIKR

-2769 FGGHNA
+2769 FGGHNS

-2884 DFTLYKGHV
+2884 DFRLYKGHV

-2933 VTPPDDGGDV
+2933 VTPPDDGGE
-2943 TPPDGGGDVTPPDD
+2943 VTPPDD

-2970 TPPDDGGDVTP
+2970 TPPDDGGEVTP
-2981 PDDGGDVTPV
+2981 PDDDGEVTPPDDGGDITPPDDGGDITPPDGGDVTPV

-3024 YRSADGSIWMRFKA
+3024 YRSADGSVWMRFKA

-3083 INANTDSTGNRG
+3083 INASTDSTGNRG

-3210 SWTTRLGMRVDGKL
+3210 SWTTRLGVRVDGKL

-3239 LHASDNAAA
+3239 LHASDNASA

>member
-72 PFVVETGNTVATDTA
+72 PFVVETGNTIATDTA
-87 TSAAIV
+87 ASAAIV

-130 VHNQGTITGSNEDG
+130 VHNQGTITGSSADG
-144 TIMLQNGGSV
+144 TILLQNGGSV
-154 INDARIEN
+154 INDGRIEN
-162 NATYEHDPQDIPQEY
+162 SAIYVHNLDLGAPEIDAAI
-177 AGVYML
+177 YML
-183 NGGSYVSSESGVLE
+183 NGGSYVSSENGVLK

-208 AHITNGG
+208 VHITNGG
-215 MINSDGSWRSYGVE
+215 TINSDGSWRSYGVE
-229 FRDGTYGT
+229 LRGGAYGT

-252 GKIED
+252 GEIED
-257 AAIYVHT
+257 AAIYAHT
-264 LNDMAVSGSVS
+264 FDDIAAGDYVS

-281 MQSDFITVALYY
+281 LQSDFIAVALYH
-293 GSHFEVVNR
+293 GAHFEVINR
-302 VGGVITAGNSSL
+302 AGGVITAGNSSL
-314 VGIKSTAMELK
+314 VGIQSAAMELK
-325 VGVDNLVT
+325 AGANNLVT

-369 GGGSGDA
+369 GGGAGDA

-396 SSVYGVYLDSTR
+396 SSVYGVYLDSAR

-488 KITTTS
+488 KITATS
-494 TGISIAGGNNQIT
+494 TGISIASGNNQVT
-507 TESGSTIVAKDNGI
+507 TESGSAIVAKDNGI

-549 NSGTSGTITNT
+549 NSGASGTITNT

-591 SSVYG
+591 SSVFG

-636 DTNGVTING
+636 DTNGVTISG
-645 SGNTLTSQGKIT
+645 SGNTLTNQGKIT
-657 GGTNAILIN
+657 GGTNAILIS

-674 TLNTGTEISG
+674 TLNTGTEMSG
-684 NITDDNNSASAN
+684 SITDGNNSASAN

-719 SGDWTLPG
+719 SGDWTLSG

-790 RSDAAAYGSVI
+790 RSDAAVYGSVI
-801 SGSGNVIKQGGGEL
+801 SGSGNVVKQGGGEL

-847 DNRAYLKLDA
+847 DNRAYLKLEA

-898 TADLTA
+898 TADLTE

-952 DFDDITINGNAM
+952 DFDGITINGNAM
-964 NSDAFITVVGQKNVN
+964 NPDAFITVVGQKNVN

-1030 NGQSLTKTGAGTLIL
+1030 NGQSLTKTGAGRLIL

-1055 TISDGTLVANNVE
+1055 TISDGTLIATNVN

-1100 KSGDDALTLSGTN
+1100 KSGDETLALSGINSYT
-1113 TYSGGTTI
+1113 GGTTI

-1141 NAVLELNTGGDFAN
+1141 NAVLELNTGGDFDN
-1155 NIGGSGQVVKSG
+1155 NIGGTGSVVKSG
-1167 DETLTLSGTN
+1167 DKTLTLSGAN

-1205 NATLEM
+1205 NATLEL

-1221 GGTGSVVKSGDKT
+1221 GGTGSV
-1234 LTLSGSNIYTG
+1234 
-1245 GTLISGGTLIATN
+1245 
-1258 VDALGTGDVTDNA
+1258 
-1271 TLEMNTG
+1271 M
-1278 GDFANAIGGTG
+1278 
-1289 SVVKSGDETLTLS
+1289 KSGDETLTLS
-1302 GSNIYTGGTTISG
+1302 GANSYTGGTTISG

-1325 LGSGDVTDNATLELN
+1325 LGTGDVTN
-1340 TGGTF
+1340 
-1345 DNVISGSGQVVKS
+1345 
-1358 GDDALTLSGNN
+1358 
-1369 SYTGGTLISDGTLV
+1369 
-1383 ASNVEALGSGDVT
+1383 
-1396 DNATLALNTGG
+1396 
-1407 DFTNNIGGTGRVE
+1407 
-1420 KSGDDALTLSG
+1420 
-1431 ANSYTGGTLISGG
+1431 
-1444 TLVATNV
+1444 
-1451 DALGTG
+1451 
-1457 NVTDNA
+1457 NA

-1493 SGANSY
+1493 SG
-1499 TGGTTISSGTLI
+1499 
-1511 ATNVEALGTGDVT
+1511 TNT
-1524 DNATLE
+1524 
-1530 LNTGGD
+1530 
-1536 FDNNIGGTGSVVKSG
+1536 
-1551 DETLTLSGAN
+1551 
-1561 SYTGGTTISGGTLV
+1561 YTGGTTISGGTLI
-1575 ATSVDALGSGDVTDN
+1575 ATH
-1590 ATLEMNTGGDF
+1590 
-1601 ANNIGGTGSVVKSG
+1601 
-1615 DKTLTLSGSN
+1615 
-1625 TYAGGTTIN
+1625 
-1634 DGTLVANNVEALG
+1634 
-1647 TGDVIDNA
+1647 
-1655 TLELNT
+1655 
-1661 GGDFDNAISGSGQ
+1661 
-1674 VVKSG
+1674 
-1679 DKTLTLSGANSYSGA
+1679 
-1694 TTISGGTLIA
+1694 
-1704 ANVNALGTGAIDNRA
+1704 VNALGTGAIDNRA

-1845 DDMGKQYELTTALT
+1845 DDTGKQYELTTALT

-1897 DPASSTGWDGTS
+1897 DPASATGWDGTS

-1975 KSGDDALTLSGANT
+1975 KSGDDVLTLSGANS
-1989 YTGGTT
+1989 YSGGTL
-1995 INDGTLV
+1995 ISDGTLV
-2002 ACNVE
+2002 ASNVE

-2017 ATLELNTG
+2017 AVLELNTG
-2025 GTFDNVISGSGQ
+2025 GDFDNAISGSGQ
-2037 MVKSGDDTLTL
+2037 VVKSGDETLTL
-2048 SGSNTYT
+2048 SGTNSYT
-2055 GGTTISGGTLVA
+2055 DGTLISGGTLVA
-2067 TSVDALG
+2067 SNVEALG
-2074 SGDVTNDAVLELNTG
+2074 TGDVTDNAVLELNTG

-2131 SNVEALGSSDVTDN
+2131 TNVEALGSGDVTDD
-2145 ATLELNTGGD
+2145 ATLELNTGGTFD
-2155 FTNNIS
+2155 NAIS

-2181 YSGGTLISD
+2181 YSGGSLISG

-2195 SNVEALGTGDIT
+2195 TNVEALGTGDVT
-2207 DNAVLEL
+2207 NNAV
-2214 NTGGD
+2214 
-2219 FDNAIS
+2219 
-2225 GSGQVVKSG
+2225 
-2234 DETLTLSG
+2234 
-2242 SNTYTGGTTISGG
+2242 
-2255 TLVASNVDALGT
+2255 
-2267 GDVTDNATLEL
+2267 LEL

-2296 SGDKT
+2296 SGDGT

-2306 ANSYTG
+2306 SNTYTG
-2312 GTTINDGTLVAS
+2312 GTTISSGTLVATS
-2324 NVDALGSG
+2324 VEALGTG
-2332 DVTNDAV
+2332 DVTDNAT
-2339 LELNTGGDFTN
+2339 LELNTGGTFAN
-2350 NISGSG
+2350 VISGSG

-2361 GDETLTLSG
+2361 GDDTLTLSG
-2370 TNSYTDGTLISG
+2370 SNTYTGGTLISD
-2382 GTLVATNLEALGTG
+2382 GTLVATSVDALGSG
-2396 DVTNNATLE
+2396 DVTDNATLE

-2455 ALGSGDVTDNATLEM
+2455 ALGSGDVTDNAVLEL

-2494 TLSGANSYTGGTTIS
+2494 TLSGSNTYTGGTLIS

-2570 NSTLAVHLIDSN
+2570 NSTLAVHLTDSN
-2582 SGAIVTADHA
+2582 SGAIVTADRA

-2615 AYTLIDTDSA
+2615 AYTLIDSDSA
-2625 INSDFAQFTVAGM
+2625 IDSDFAQFTVAGM

-2652 NAADDTRY
+2652 NADDDTRY

-2737 TDVQEGALWLA
+2737 TDVQEGTLWLA

-2921 GGEVTPPDDGGE
+2921 GGDVTPPDDGGDVTPPDDGGE
-2933 VTPPDDGGDV
+2933 VTPPDD
-2943 TPPDGGGDVTPPDD
+2943 GGDVTPPDD

-2981 PDDGGDVTPV
+2981 PDDDGDITPPDGGDVTPV
-2991 APQYRADIGVYLGN
+2991 TPQYRADIGVYLGN

-3083 INANTDSTGNRG
+3083 INASTDSTGNRG

-3210 SWTTRLGMRVDGKL
+3210 SWTTRLGVRVDGKL

-3239 LHASDNAAA
+3239 LHASDNASA

>member
-116 SQAMNLDSLTGATS
+116 SQAMNLDSSTGATS

-162 NATYEHDPQDIPQEY
+162 SATYEHDPEDIPQEY

-252 GKIED
+252 NKIED

-281 MQSDFITVALYY
+281 MQSDFITVALYH

-333 NDGTISAYGTA
+333 KDGTISAYGTA

-369 GGGSGDA
+369 GGGAGDA
-376 SVYVHGNGDGTVV
+376 SVYVHGNGDGTIV

-396 SSVYGVYLDSTR
+396 SSVYGVYLDSAR

-488 KITTTS
+488 KITATS
-494 TGISIAGGNNQIT
+494 TGISIASGNNQVT
-507 TESGSTIVAKDNGI
+507 TESGSAIVAKDNGI

-534 SITATGSSISYGIQY
+534 SITATGSSNSYGIQY
-549 NSGTSGTITNT
+549 NSGASGTITNT

-568 GAGDASVYAHGGAVT
+568 GVGDASVYAHGGAVT

-591 SSVYG
+591 SSVFG

-636 DTNGVTING
+636 DTNGVTISG

-657 GGTNAILIN
+657 GGTNAVLIN
-666 SGSKNNTL
+666 SGSKNNTI

-684 NITDDNNSASAN
+684 SITDDNNSASAN

-719 SGDWTLPG
+719 SGDWTLSG

-768 GNSGTLGAFNGDI
+768 GNGGTLGAFNGDI

-801 SGSGNVIKQGGGEL
+801 SGSGNVVKQGGGEL

-898 TADLTA
+898 TADLTE
-904 TSGPAIRA
+904 TSGPVIRA

-964 NSDAFITVVGQKNVN
+964 NPDAFITVVGQKNVN

-989 TWYADRYNAAI
+989 TWYADRDNAAI

-1015 TVNTVLENVDANSGW
+1015 TVNTVLEDVDANSGW

-1100 KSGDDALTLSGTN
+1100 KSGD
-1113 TYSGGTTI
+1113 
-1121 SGGTLI
+1121 
-1127 ASNVEALGTGDVTD
+1127 
-1141 NAVLELNTGGDFAN
+1141 
-1155 NIGGSGQVVKSG
+1155 
-1167 DETLTLSGTN
+1167 ETLTLSGAN

-1199 SGDVTD
+1199 
-1205 NATLEM
+1205 
-1211 NTGGDFANNI
+1211 
-1221 GGTGSVVKSGDKT
+1221 
-1234 LTLSGSNIYTG
+1234 
-1245 GTLISGGTLIATN
+1245 
-1258 VDALGTGDVTDNA
+1258 TGD
-1271 TLEMNTG
+1271 
-1278 GDFANAIGGTG
+1278 I
-1289 SVVKSGDETLTLS
+1289 
-1302 GSNIYTGGTTISG
+1302 
-1315 GTLVATNVEA
+1315 
-1325 LGSGDVTDNATLELN
+1325 TDNATLELN
-1340 TGGTF
+1340 AGGTF

-1358 GDDALTLSGNN
+1358 GDDALTLSG
-1369 SYTGGTLISDGTLV
+1369 
-1383 ASNVEALGSGDVT
+1383 
-1396 DNATLALNTGG
+1396 
-1407 DFTNNIGGTGRVE
+1407 
-1420 KSGDDALTLSG
+1420 
-1431 ANSYTGGTLISGG
+1431 
-1444 TLVATNV
+1444 
-1451 DALGTG
+1451 
-1457 NVTDNA
+1457 
-1463 TLELNT
+1463 
-1469 GGDFDNAIS
+1469 
-1478 GSGQV
+1478 
-1483 VKSGDKTLTL
+1483 
-1493 SGANSY
+1493 
-1499 TGGTTISSGTLI
+1499 
-1511 ATNVEALGTGDVT
+1511 
-1524 DNATLE
+1524 
-1530 LNTGGD
+1530 
-1536 FDNNIGGTGSVVKSG
+1536 
-1551 DETLTLSGAN
+1551 AN

-1575 ATSVDALGSGDVTDN
+1575 A
-1590 ATLEMNTGGDF
+1590 
-1601 ANNIGGTGSVVKSG
+1601 
-1615 DKTLTLSGSN
+1615 
-1625 TYAGGTTIN
+1625 
-1634 DGTLVANNVEALG
+1634 NNVEALG
-1647 TGDVIDNA
+1647 TGDVTNNA

-1661 GGDFDNAISGSGQ
+1661 GGDFTNAISGSGQ

-1704 ANVNALGTGAIDNRA
+1704 THVNALGTGAIDNRA

-1808 TFTLIASDK
+1808 IFTLIASDK

-1845 DDMGKQYELTTALT
+1845 DDTGKQYELTTALT

-1897 DPASSTGWDGTS
+1897 DPASATGWDGTS

-1975 KSGDDALTLSGANT
+1975 KSGDGALTLSGANSYSGGTLISDGTLVASNVDALGSGDVTNNATLEMNTGGDFINNIGGTGRVEKSGDDTLTLSGSNT
-1989 YTGGTT
+1989 YTGGTL
-1995 INDGTLV
+1995 ISDGTLV
-2002 ACNVE
+2002 ASNVEALGTGDVTNNATLELNTGGTFDNAISGSGQVEKSGDDVLTLSGANSYSGGTLISDGTLVASNVEALGTGDVTDDATLELNTGGDFINNIGGTGRVEKSGDDKLTLSGSNTYTGGTLISSGTLVANDVNALGTGDVTDNATLMLNTGGDFTNNIGGTGRVEKSGDDALTLSGSNTYTGGTLISGGTLVANDVNALGTGDITDNATLALNAVGDFDNAISGSGKVEKSGDDALTLSGSNTYTGGTLISSGTLVASNVE

-2025 GTFDNVISGSGQ
+2025 GTFDNAISGSGQ
-2037 MVKSGDDTLTL
+2037 VVKSGDETLTLSGSNTYTGGTLISGGTLVASNVEALGSGDVTNDAVLELNTDGDFDNAIGGTGRVEKSGDDALTL

-2055 GGTTISGGTLVA
+2055 GGTTINDGTLIA

-2074 SGDVTNDAVLELNTG
+2074 TGDVTDNAVLELNTGGTFDNAISGSGQVEKSGDDVLTLSGANSYSGGTLISDGTLVANDVNALGTGDVTDNAVLELNTG

-2122 TISGGTLVA
+2122 
-2131 SNVEALGSSDVTDN
+2131 
-2145 ATLELNTGGD
+2145 
-2155 FTNNIS
+2155 
-2161 GSGQVVKS
+2161 
-2169 GDDVLT
+2169 
-2175 LSGANS
+2175 
-2181 YSGGTLISD
+2181 
-2190 GTLVA
+2190 
-2195 SNVEALGTGDIT
+2195 
-2207 DNAVLEL
+2207 
-2214 NTGGD
+2214 
-2219 FDNAIS
+2219 
-2225 GSGQVVKSG
+2225 
-2234 DETLTLSG
+2234 
-2242 SNTYTGGTTISGG
+2242 
-2255 TLVASNVDALGT
+2255 
-2267 GDVTDNATLEL
+2267 
-2278 NTGGTFDNVI
+2278 
-2288 SGSGQVVK
+2288 
-2296 SGDKT
+2296 
-2301 LTLSG
+2301 
-2306 ANSYTG
+2306 
-2312 GTTINDGTLVAS
+2312 
-2324 NVDALGSG
+2324 
-2332 DVTNDAV
+2332 
-2339 LELNTGGDFTN
+2339 
-2350 NISGSG
+2350 
-2356 QVVKS
+2356 
-2361 GDETLTLSG
+2361 
-2370 TNSYTDGTLISG
+2370 LISG
-2382 GTLVATNLEALGTG
+2382 GTLVAT
-2396 DVTNNATLE
+2396 
-2405 LNTGGD
+2405 
-2411 FTNNISGSGQ
+2411 S
-2421 VVKSGDETL
+2421 
-2430 TLSGANSYTG
+2430 
-2440 GTTISGGTLVASNVE
+2440 VE
-2455 ALGSGDVTDNATLEM
+2455 ALGSGDVTDNAVLEL
-2470 NTGGDFDN
+2470 NTGGTFDN

-2541 TANLTTHDNAT
+2541 TANLTTHDNAI

-2570 NSTLAVHLIDSN
+2570 NSTLAVHLTDSN
-2582 SGAIVTADHA
+2582 SGAIVTADRA

-2615 AYTLIDTDSA
+2615 AYTLIDSDSA
-2625 INSDFAQFTVAGM
+2625 IDSDFAQFTVAGM

-2707 DSATYWDGKSLIKR
+2707 DSATDWDGKSLIKR

-2737 TDVQEGALWLA
+2737 TDVQEGTLWLA

-2921 GGEVTPPDDGGE
+2921 GGD

-2943 TPPDGGGDVTPPDD
+2943 TPPDDGGD
-2957 GGEVTPPD
+2957 VTPPD

-2981 PDDGGDVTPV
+2981 PDDDGEVTPPDDGGDVTPPDDDGDITPPDGGDVTPV
-2991 APQYRADIGVYLGN
+2991 TPQYRADIGVYLGN

-3024 YRSADGSIWMRFKA
+3024 YRSADGSVWMRFKA

-3083 INANTDSTGNRG
+3083 INASTDSTGNRG

-3210 SWTTRLGMRVDGKL
+3210 SWTTRLGVRVDGKL
-3224 YKESGRI
+3224 YKDSGRI

-3239 LHASDNAAA
+3239 LHASDNASA

>member
-116 SQAMNLDSLTGATS
+116 SQAMNLDSSTGATS

-162 NATYEHDPQDIPQEY
+162 NATYEHDPEDIPQEY

-252 GKIED
+252 NKIED

-281 MQSDFITVALYY
+281 MQSDFITVALYH

-369 GGGSGDA
+369 GGGAGDA

-396 SSVYGVYLDSTR
+396 STVYGVYLDSAR

-434 NTITNQGKMTGVS
+434 NTISNQGKMTGVS

-488 KITTTS
+488 KITATS
-494 TGISIAGGNNQIT
+494 TGISIASGNNQVT
-507 TESGSTIVAKDNGI
+507 TESGSAIVAKDNGI

-549 NSGTSGTITNT
+549 NSGASGTITNT

-591 SSVYG
+591 SSVFG

-636 DTNGVTING
+636 DTNGVTISG

-684 NITDDNNSASAN
+684 SITDDNNSASAN

-719 SGDWTLPG
+719 SGDWTLSG

-753 TAKGATVDSGTTLQI
+753 TAKGGTVDSGTTLQI
-768 GNSGTLGAFNGDI
+768 GNGGTLGAFNGDI

-801 SGSGNVIKQGGGEL
+801 SGSGNVVKQGGGEL

-964 NSDAFITVVGQKNVN
+964 NPDAFITVVGQKNVN

-989 TWYADRYNAAI
+989 TWYADRDNAAI

-1055 TISDGTLVANNVE
+1055 LISDGTLV
-1068 ALGTGNVTD
+1068 
-1077 NATLELNTGG
+1077 
-1087 DFDNAISGSGQVV
+1087 
-1100 KSGDDALTLSGTN
+1100 
-1113 TYSGGTTI
+1113 
-1121 SGGTLI
+1121 
-1127 ASNVEALGTGDVTD
+1127 ASNVEALGTGDITD
-1141 NAVLELNTGGDFAN
+1141 NAVLELNTGGD
-1155 NIGGSGQVVKSG
+1155 
-1167 DETLTLSGTN
+1167 
-1177 SYTGGTTISGGTL
+1177 
-1190 VASNVEALG
+1190 
-1199 SGDVTD
+1199 
-1205 NATLEM
+1205 
-1211 NTGGDFANNI
+1211 
-1221 GGTGSVVKSGDKT
+1221 
-1234 LTLSGSNIYTG
+1234 
-1245 GTLISGGTLIATN
+1245 
-1258 VDALGTGDVTDNA
+1258 
-1271 TLEMNTG
+1271 
-1278 GDFANAIGGTG
+1278 
-1289 SVVKSGDETLTLS
+1289 
-1302 GSNIYTGGTTISG
+1302 
-1315 GTLVATNVEA
+1315 
-1325 LGSGDVTDNATLELN
+1325 
-1340 TGGTF
+1340 F

-1358 GDDALTLSGNN
+1358 GDDALTLSGSNT
-1369 SYTGGTLISDGTLV
+1369 YTGGTT
-1383 ASNVEALGSGDVT
+1383 
-1396 DNATLALNTGG
+1396 
-1407 DFTNNIGGTGRVE
+1407 
-1420 KSGDDALTLSG
+1420 
-1431 ANSYTGGTLISGG
+1431 ISGG

-1451 DALGTG
+1451 EALGTG

-1463 TLELNT
+1463 TLELST
-1469 GGDFDNAIS
+1469 GGDFA
-1478 GSGQV
+1478 
-1483 VKSGDKTLTL
+1483 
-1493 SGANSY
+1493 
-1499 TGGTTISSGTLI
+1499 
-1511 ATNVEALGTGDVT
+1511 
-1524 DNATLE
+1524 
-1530 LNTGGD
+1530 
-1536 FDNNIGGTGSVVKSG
+1536 NNIGGTGSVVKSG

-1575 ATSVDALGSGDVTDN
+1575 A
-1590 ATLEMNTGGDF
+1590 
-1601 ANNIGGTGSVVKSG
+1601 
-1615 DKTLTLSGSN
+1615 
-1625 TYAGGTTIN
+1625 
-1634 DGTLVANNVEALG
+1634 NNVEALG
-1647 TGDVIDNA
+1647 TGDVTNNA

-1661 GGDFDNAISGSGQ
+1661 GGTFDNAISGSGQ

-1679 DKTLTLSGANSYSGA
+1679 DETLTLSGNNTYRGA

-1704 ANVNALGTGAIDNRA
+1704 THVNALGTGAIDNRA

-1767 NSNTADPVIHA
+1767 NSNTVDPVIHA

-1845 DDMGKQYELTTALT
+1845 DDTGKQYELTTALT

-1897 DPASSTGWDGTS
+1897 DPDSATGWDGTS

-1975 KSGDDALTLSGANT
+1975 KSGD
-1989 YTGGTT
+1989 
-1995 INDGTLV
+1995 
-2002 ACNVE
+2002 
-2007 ALGTGDVTDN
+2007 
-2017 ATLELNTG
+2017 
-2025 GTFDNVISGSGQ
+2025 
-2037 MVKSGDDTLTL
+2037 
-2048 SGSNTYT
+2048 
-2055 GGTTISGGTLVA
+2055 
-2067 TSVDALG
+2067 
-2074 SGDVTNDAVLELNTG
+2074 
-2089 GDFDNAISGSGQVVK
+2089 
-2104 SGDETLT
+2104 ETLT
-2111 LSGANSYTGGT
+2111 LSGTNTYSGGT
-2122 TISGGTLVA
+2122 LISGGTLVA
-2131 SNVEALGSSDVTDN
+2131 SNVEALGSGDVTD
-2145 ATLELNTGGD
+2145 D
-2155 FTNNIS
+2155 
-2161 GSGQVVKS
+2161 
-2169 GDDVLT
+2169 
-2175 LSGANS
+2175 
-2181 YSGGTLISD
+2181 
-2190 GTLVA
+2190 
-2195 SNVEALGTGDIT
+2195 
-2207 DNAVLEL
+2207 AVLEL

-2242 SNTYTGGTTISGG
+2242 SNTYTGGTLISDG
-2255 TLVASNVDALGT
+2255 TLVASNVEALGT
-2267 GDVTDNATLEL
+2267 GDVTDDAVLEL
-2278 NTGGTFDNVI
+2278 NTGGDFDNAI

-2296 SGDKT
+2296 SGDETLTLSGSNTYTGGTLISGGTLVASNVEALGSGDVTDDAVLELNTGGDFDNAISGSGQVVKSGDGA

-2306 ANSYTG
+2306 ANSYSG
-2312 GTTINDGTLVAS
+2312 GTLISDGTLIAGR
-2324 NVDALGSG
+2324 VDVLGSG
-2332 DVTNDAV
+2332 DVTNDATLELNTGGDFINNIGGTGRV
-2339 LELNTGGDFTN
+2339 EKSGDDTLTLSGSNSYTGGTLISSGTLVATNVEALGTGDVTNNATLELNTGGDFTN
-2350 NISGSG
+2350 NISGNG

-2370 TNSYTDGTLISG
+2370 TNSYTGGTTISG
-2382 GTLVATNLEALGTG
+2382 GTLVATNVEALGTG

-2440 GTTISGGTLVASNVE
+2440 GTLISSGTLVANDVNALGTGDVTDNATLMLNTGGDFINNIGGTGRVEKSGDDTLTLSGSNSYTGGTLISSGTLVATNVD
-2455 ALGSGDVTDNATLEM
+2455 ALGSGDVTDNATLELNTGGTFDNAISGSGQVVKSGDETLTLSGANSYTGGTLISGGTLVATSVEALGSGDVTDNAVLEL
-2470 NTGGDFDN
+2470 NTGGDFDNAISGSGQVVKSGDETLTLSGANSYTGGTLISGGTLVATSVEALGSGDVTDNAVLELNTGGTFDN

-2652 NAADDTRY
+2652 NADDDTRY

-2672 DNAATDAHGTFT
+2672 DNAATNAHGTFT

-2933 VTPPDDGGDV
+2933 VTPPDDGGEVTPPDDGGDV
-2943 TPPDGGGDVTPPDD
+2943 TPPDDGGDVSPPDD

-2965 DGGEV
+2965 DDGEV

-2981 PDDGGDVTPV
+2981 PDDDGDITPPDGGDVTPV

-3083 INANTDSTGNRG
+3083 INASTDSTGNRG

-3210 SWTTRLGMRVDGKL
+3210 SWTTRLGVRVDGKL

-3239 LHASDNAAA
+3239 LHASDNASA

-3259 PNDRVEVKV
+3259 PNDRMEVKV

>member
-116 SQAMNLDSLTGATS
+116 SQAMNLDSSTGATS

-144 TIMLQNGGSV
+144 AIMLQNGGSV

-162 NATYEHDPQDIPQEY
+162 SATYEHDPEDIPQEY

-215 MINSDGSWRSYGVE
+215 MISSDGSWRSYGVE

-252 GKIED
+252 NKIED

-281 MQSDFITVALYY
+281 MQSDFIAVALYH
-293 GSHFEVVNR
+293 GAHFEVVNR

-369 GGGSGDA
+369 GGGAGDA

-396 SSVYGVYLDSTR
+396 STVYGVYLDSAR
-408 SKGHTLNNQAGG
+408 SKGHTLNNQAGS

-434 NTITNQGKMTGVS
+434 NTISNQGKMTGVS

-507 TESGSTIVAKDNGI
+507 TESGSAIVAKDNGI

-534 SITATGSSISYGIQY
+534 SITATGSNMSYGIQY
-549 NSGTSGTITNT
+549 NSGASGTITNT

-591 SSVYG
+591 SSVFG

-610 GSITANTAVQLN
+610 GSISANTAVQFH
-622 GNNNTLAN
+622 GNNNKLAN

-657 GGTNAILIN
+657 GGINAILIN

-684 NITDDNNSASAN
+684 SITDDNNSASAN

-719 SGDWTLPG
+719 SGDWTLSG

-768 GNSGTLGAFNGDI
+768 GNGGTLGAFNGDI

-801 SGSGNVIKQGGGEL
+801 SGSGNVVKQGGGEL

-964 NSDAFITVVGQKNVN
+964 NPDAFITVVGQKNVN

-989 TWYADRYNAAI
+989 TWYADRDNAAI

-1045 NAENTYTGGT
+1045 NAENTYTGST
-1055 TISDGTLVANNVE
+1055 TISEGTLIATNVE

-1077 NATLELNTGG
+1077 NATLEMNTGG

-1100 KSGDDALTLSGTN
+1100 KSGDETLTLSGANSYT
-1113 TYSGGTTI
+1113 GGTTI
-1121 SGGTLI
+1121 SGGTLV
-1127 ASNVEALGTGDVTD
+1127 ASNVEALGTGDITD
-1141 NAVLELNTGGDFAN
+1141 NATLELNAGGDFAN
-1155 NIGGSGQVVKSG
+1155 NIGGTGSVVKSG
-1167 DETLTLSGTN
+1167 DKTLTLSGSNT
-1177 SYTGGTTISGGTL
+1177 YTGGTTISGGTL

-1221 GGTGSVVKSGDKT
+1221 GGTGSVVKSGD
-1234 LTLSGSNIYTG
+1234 
-1245 GTLISGGTLIATN
+1245 
-1258 VDALGTGDVTDNA
+1258 
-1271 TLEMNTG
+1271 
-1278 GDFANAIGGTG
+1278 
-1289 SVVKSGDETLTLS
+1289 ETLTLS
-1302 GSNIYTGGTTISG
+1302 GANSYTGGTTISG
-1315 GTLVATNVEA
+1315 GTLVA
-1325 LGSGDVTDNATLELN
+1325 
-1340 TGGTF
+1340 
-1345 DNVISGSGQVVKS
+1345 
-1358 GDDALTLSGNN
+1358 
-1369 SYTGGTLISDGTLV
+1369 
-1383 ASNVEALGSGDVT
+1383 SNVEALGTGD
-1396 DNATLALNTGG
+1396 
-1407 DFTNNIGGTGRVE
+1407 
-1420 KSGDDALTLSG
+1420 
-1431 ANSYTGGTLISGG
+1431 
-1444 TLVATNV
+1444 
-1451 DALGTG
+1451 
-1457 NVTDNA
+1457 VTDNA

-1493 SGANSY
+1493 SGINSY
-1499 TGGTTISSGTLI
+1499 TGGTTISGGTLV
-1511 ATNVEALGTGDVT
+1511 ASNVDALGSGDVT

-1536 FDNNIGGTGSVVKSG
+1536 FDNAIGGTGSVVKSG
-1551 DETLTLSGAN
+1551 DKTLTLSGAN

-1575 ATSVDALGSGDVTDN
+1575 ASNVEALGSGDVTDN
-1590 ATLEMNTGGDF
+1590 ATLELNTGGDF

-1615 DKTLTLSGSN
+1615 DKTLTLSGTNSY
-1625 TYAGGTTIN
+1625 TGGTTISG
-1634 DGTLVANNVEALG
+1634 GTLVANNVEALG
-1647 TGDVIDNA
+1647 TGDVTNNA

-1704 ANVNALGTGAIDNRA
+1704 THVNALGTGAIDNRA

-1767 NSNTADPVIHA
+1767 DSNTADPVIHA

-1845 DDMGKQYELTTALT
+1845 DDTGKQYELTTALT

-1897 DPASSTGWDGTS
+1897 DPASATGWDGTS

-1975 KSGDDALTLSGANT
+1975 KSGDD
-1989 YTGGTT
+1989 
-1995 INDGTLV
+1995 
-2002 ACNVE
+2002 
-2007 ALGTGDVTDN
+2007 
-2017 ATLELNTG
+2017 
-2025 GTFDNVISGSGQ
+2025 
-2037 MVKSGDDTLTL
+2037 
-2048 SGSNTYT
+2048 
-2055 GGTTISGGTLVA
+2055 
-2067 TSVDALG
+2067 
-2074 SGDVTNDAVLELNTG
+2074 
-2089 GDFDNAISGSGQVVK
+2089 
-2104 SGDETLT
+2104 
-2111 LSGANSYTGGT
+2111 
-2122 TISGGTLVA
+2122 
-2131 SNVEALGSSDVTDN
+2131 
-2145 ATLELNTGGD
+2145 
-2155 FTNNIS
+2155 
-2161 GSGQVVKS
+2161 
-2169 GDDVLT
+2169 VLT

-2195 SNVEALGTGDIT
+2195 SNVEALGTGDVT
-2207 DNAVLEL
+2207 DDATLEL

-2219 FDNAIS
+2219 FINNI
-2225 GSGQVVKSG
+2225 GGTGRVEKSG
-2234 DETLTLSG
+2234 DDKLTLSG
-2242 SNTYTGGTTISGG
+2242 SNTYTGGTLISSGTLVANDVNALGTGDVTDNATLMLNTGGDFTNNIGGTGRVEKSGDDALTLSGSNTYTGGTLISGG
-2255 TLVASNVDALGT
+2255 TLVANDVNALGTGDITDNATLALNAVGDFDNAISGSGKVEKSGDDALTLSGSNTYTGGTLISSGTLVASNVEALGT

-2278 NTGGTFDNVI
+2278 NTSGTFDNAI

-2296 SGDKT
+2296 SGDKM

-2306 ANSYTG
+2306 ANSYSG
-2312 GTTINDGTLVAS
+2312 GTLISDGTLVAS
-2324 NVDALGSG
+2324 NVES
-2332 DVTNDAV
+2332 
-2339 LELNTGGDFTN
+2339 
-2350 NISGSG
+2350 
-2356 QVVKS
+2356 
-2361 GDETLTLSG
+2361 
-2370 TNSYTDGTLISG
+2370 
-2382 GTLVATNLEALGTG
+2382 LGTG

-2421 VVKSGDETL
+2421 VVKSGDDAL
-2430 TLSGANSYTG
+2430 ALSGANSYTG
-2440 GTTISGGTLVASNVE
+2440 GTLISSGTLVATNVD
-2455 ALGSGDVTDNATLEM
+2455 ALGSGDVTDNATLEL
-2470 NTGGDFDN
+2470 NTGGTFDN

-2494 TLSGANSYTGGTTIS
+2494 TLSG
-2509 GGTLVASNVEA
+2509 
-2520 LGSGDIDNYAS
+2520 
-2531 LQLNASGQFV
+2531 
-2541 TANLTTHDNAT
+2541 
-2552 TAIGAGSALR
+2552 
-2562 ANTLTQEA
+2562 
-2570 NSTLAVHLIDSN
+2570 
-2582 SGAIVTADHA
+2582 
-2592 NLGGTLDI
+2592 
-2600 TGIGNVAKSWTRDAY
+2600 
-2615 AYTLIDTDSA
+2615 
-2625 INSDFAQFTVAGM
+2625 
-2638 DAKQVD
+2638 
-2644 FLTVDGRV
+2644 
-2652 NAADDTRY
+2652 
-2660 DVTASLSWYADS
+2660 
-2672 DNAATDAHGTFT
+2672 
-2684 LSEQGHSFTLN
+2684 
-2695 TALTDVDATLNP
+2695 
-2707 DSATYWDGKSLIKR
+2707 
-2721 GAGTLILGAQN
+2721 
-2732 TYSGD
+2732 
-2737 TDVQEGALWLA
+2737 
-2748 ETATIGSAG
+2748 
-2757 SAQAVNIAANAA
+2757 
-2769 FGGHNA
+2769 
-2775 TVNGHVNNQGSLY
+2775 
-2788 FVDTFTVNGDVVNSS
+2788 
-2803 AMISGSDQPNNT
+2803 
-2815 LTIAGNYTGNDGHL
+2815 
-2829 YLNTQLG
+2829 
-2836 DDSSPTDKLI
+2836 
-2846 VTGDTAGSTTLHIT
+2846 
-2860 NVNGLGAQT
+2860 
-2869 VNGIEVIEVGGQSDG
+2869 
-2884 DFTLYKGHV
+2884 
-2893 DINAWTY
+2893 
-2900 TLKQDGG
+2900 
-2907 DWYLR
+2907 
-2912 SESDDVPDD
+2912 
-2921 GGEVTPPDDGGE
+2921 
-2933 VTPPDDGGDV
+2933 
-2943 TPPDGGGDVTPPDD
+2943 
-2957 GGEVTPPD
+2957 
-2965 DGGEV
+2965 
-2970 TPPDDGGDVTP
+2970 
-2981 PDDGGDVTPV
+2981 
-2991 APQYRADIGVYLGN
+2991 
-3005 QWMARNL
+3005 
-3012 QMQTLYDREGSQ
+3012 
-3024 YRSADGSIWMRFKA
+3024 
-3038 GKAES
+3038 
-3043 QAVNGNVDID
+3043 
-3053 SDYSQF
+3053 
-3059 QLGGDILTWSDGAQS
+3059 
-3074 VTVGLMGSY
+3074 
-3083 INANTDSTGNRG
+3083 
-3095 ADGSQFSANGSVDG
+3095 
-3109 YNLGLYATWFADAQS
+3109 
-3124 HRGAY
+3124 
-3129 IDSWYQ
+3129 
-3135 YGAYNNSVDNDGL
+3135 
-3148 SASRYDSA
+3148 
-3156 AHAVSLETG
+3156 
-3165 YRYDIALSNRNT
+3165 
-3177 VSLTPQAQVT
+3177 
-3187 WQRYSADTV
+3187 
-3196 IDDGGTRISGQNDD
+3196 
-3210 SWTTRLGMRVDGKL
+3210 
-3224 YKESGRI
+3224 
-3231 QPFMEVNW
+3231 
-3239 LHASDNAAA
+3239 
-3248 TFGDTKVSQDL
+3248 
-3259 PNDRVEVKV
+3259 
-3268 GIQANVSERLS
+3268 
-3279 VYAQAAGQKGKND
+3279 
-3292 YGDASFSLNM
+3292 
-3302 RYNW
+3302 